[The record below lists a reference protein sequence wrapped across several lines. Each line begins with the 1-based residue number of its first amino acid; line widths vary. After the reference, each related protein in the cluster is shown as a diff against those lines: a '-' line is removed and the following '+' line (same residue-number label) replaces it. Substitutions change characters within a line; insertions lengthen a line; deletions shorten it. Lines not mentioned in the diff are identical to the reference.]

1 MKKKILMMLAL
12 LCAIVQGTR
21 AQNFDVWDGH
31 TTTRPSQTANGG
43 YCINS
48 AAELA
53 YIRDHWDEETG
64 WHGTNKD
71 YHWCDTKYTLTTNI
85 DMGNTSW
92 VPMGEFKDAIF
103 YGEGHTI
110 RINIDGATDN
120 YQGLFAKIGSDATV
134 QNLRI
139 IGNVKCSDSRLV
151 GGIAGQNDGTIKN
164 CWVSADVSSDWKESS
179 SSYTAKVGGIA
190 GENNGTIEYC
200 CMTGNVTNND
210 ADVGGIVGYNS
221 GSGKINHVTF
231 YGTRSSTHS
240 QDNEYVGDQ
249 DGTLTNQH
257 GSDLQNN
264 GTLASYIASIA
275 DYYVNMYKNAVQY
288 PFSVS
293 CRNVG
298 AGTIVANPEKTRAT
312 QTVTLTWTQDMT
324 LEEIS
329 VKTVDGNSISVS
341 GNNTDGY
348 SFSMPARDVNVTA
361 VFNTTNWDD
370 EQKGT
375 EDDPFIIDKTN
386 EWNEFVTHVNNG
398 NSYSGKYIKLTADI
412 DVTTMAGVVSGN
424 QQQKP
429 FSGIFDGGGHTITAT
444 ISDIVDNQG
453 TALFKYINGATI
465 KNLTVAGSV
474 NGGLHAAA
482 IVGFSK
488 GTGNSIENCKA
499 TATVN
504 GASHIGGILGHGLDS
519 HIDITKCIFSGKLIG
534 GSVEKGAIYGWGDT
548 GGVATVNN
556 CLYAMQDGQD
566 ETKLDVAQTHGGT
579 VTVTDTYK
587 STTAGSYGWI
597 VDTSEPWFIGLYAPI
612 AGIDG
617 NTYYLRIG
625 SKNDNGNYS
634 TYADMTVKS
643 RIIVKGQITLTLG
656 EGTTLNAKKGIE
668 VSYDNIAYLTINGP
682 GALNIDDCEMYDA
695 GIGAVKVGT
704 LTINGGS
711 ITVKG
716 GDYAAGI
723 GCSYESYENGS
734 SGGHIII
741 NGGVVTA
748 YGGSYSSAIGGSYE
762 YNSAGNIEIYGGQVK
777 AFGNGAFGI
786 GPGRAESSGTLK
798 LGWTNPDDFVYI
810 NSTTY
815 TNRIASVTFVE
826 GKQFYLEHTATIAT
840 ATNLYDYKLIPY
852 TGTLPSLAGS
862 GTENNPYLISS
873 TDDWLL
879 FGELINRDTDY
890 SGKFVKLAKDISV
903 TTWVG
908 AREDR
913 PFSGTFDGGRHT
925 LTVNISQTKRGDG
938 VNQQGVAPFHFIKNA
953 TIKNLTVDGD
963 ITSDTYHT
971 SGLVGFASG
980 TNLIEGCTVKAKL
993 HVGQDYVGG
1002 IVGYGLTSTTTIKG
1016 CVFAGTIEGTILNI
1030 PGSTSRYN
1038 VGGIWGWNDSGSTPI
1053 LINCLEYGTYNSVY
1067 SMHPIGLQGNA
1078 GTITNCYYLTPKKG
1092 NPDNACTVSG
1102 AAKAIALDTA
1112 PDNLGDL
1119 VQDYGIVKAYA
1130 NGLLYNGKYYV
1141 PFALSG
1147 SGTEVDPFIVSSTDD
1162 WNEFADYVNNGISL
1176 SGKFVKL
1183 TADINI
1189 STMAGAS
1196 DANSFQGTFD
1206 GDGHT
1211 LTFTKGTS
1219 AEPFAEDYCAPFRHV
1234 KNATIKNLHVAGT
1247 IYTSAKKAAGFVG
1260 ESHGALTL
1268 TGCISS
1274 VNINSSIKGDGTHGG
1289 LVSTLSGSGNDI
1301 TIEGCVFDGSF
1312 ATTNGTIN
1320 CGGFIGWPVYNT
1332 PTIKN
1337 SLMIPASVGAG
1348 MLANT
1353 FTRVYSTNEPTIDNC
1368 YYVATTNLR
1377 TDQGT
1382 AAVATATAPANLGN
1396 LVQNYGIV
1404 KAYANGILFDGKY
1417 YVAPASISLA
1427 NAADNSTTISN
1438 ANGYVANVT
1447 LAARTLYKDGAWNTI
1462 CLPFDVTIADSPLAG
1477 AVARPL
1483 TSASIS
1489 GSTLTLTFGDAVTTL
1504 KAGTPYIIKWIAD
1517 ANYVDD
1523 DEHNI
1528 VSPVF
1533 SGVTIDKTD
1542 RSYDTETASPAV
1554 TTDARVRFLGT
1565 YSSTTFTA
1573 ADNSILLLGG
1583 ENKLYYPAAGAG
1595 IGAQRAYFKIGED
1608 GAAAPRLTGFSIDF
1622 GDDEAT
1628 GIISTTNY
1636 TNDTNSDAWF
1646 TLDGRK
1652 LSGKPTAK
1660 GLYIVNGKKVIV
1672 K

>member
-1 MKKKILMMLAL
+1 MRQKKLFLILAL
-12 LCAIVQGTR
+12 LCALVQGTR

-31 TTTRPSQTANGG
+31 TTTRPSEMAYHGG
-43 YCINS
+43 WCINS

-53 YIRDHWDEETG
+53 YIREHWDEETG
-64 WHGTNKD
+64 WEGTDKV
-71 YHWCDTKYTLTTNI
+71 YHWCDTKYSLTTNI

-103 YGEGHTI
+103 CGEGHTI

-120 YQGLFAKIGSDATV
+120 YQGLFTKIGSDAMV
-134 QNLRI
+134 QDLHI

-164 CWVSADVSSDWKESS
+164 CWVSADVSSDWNESAS
-179 SSYTAKVGGIA
+179 AFKAKVGGIA

-210 ADVGGIVGYNS
+210 AYVGGIVGYNS

-264 GTLASYIASIA
+264 GTLASYITSIA
-275 DYYVNMYKNAVQY
+275 DYYGDMYKNAVQY
-288 PFSVS
+288 PFSVL

-312 QTVTLTWTQDMT
+312 QTVTLTWAQGMT

-375 EDDPFIIDKTN
+375 EDAPYIIDKTN

-424 QQQKP
+424 QQVKP

-519 HIDITKCIFSGKLIG
+519 HIDITKCIFSGMLNG

-548 GGVATVNN
+548 DGVATVNN

-566 ETKLDVAQTHGGT
+566 ETNLDVAQTHGGT

-597 VDTSEPWFIGLYAPI
+597 VDTDEPLFFGLYAPI

-625 SKNDNGNYS
+625 SKIDNVNYS

-643 RIIVKGQITLTLG
+643 RIIVKGPITLTLG

-668 VSYDNIAYLTINGP
+668 VSYDKSAYLTINGP
-682 GALNIDDCEMYDA
+682 GALNIDDCNTYDA
-695 GIGAVKVGT
+695 GIGAEKVGT
-704 LTINGGS
+704 LIINGGS

-716 GDYAAGI
+716 GSYAAGI
-723 GCSYESYENGS
+723 GCSYDNRGS
-734 SGGHIII
+734 SGGHIMI

-748 YGGSYSSAIGGSYE
+748 YGGSYSSGIGGSYK

-777 AFGNGAFGI
+777 AFGDGAFGI
-786 GPGRAESSGTLK
+786 GSGSAESSGTLK

-810 NSTTY
+810 KSGNSD
-815 TNRIASVTFVE
+815 RKIASVTFIE

-840 ATNLYDYKLIPY
+840 TTNLYDYKLIPY

-890 SGKFVKLAKDISV
+890 SGKFVKLAENISV

-908 AREDR
+908 TREDH
-913 PFSGTFDGGRHT
+913 PFSGTFDGGGHT
-925 LTVNISQTKRGDG
+925 LTVNIFQAQSGTG
-938 VNQQGVAPFHFIKNA
+938 VNQQGVAPFHFIENA

-1002 IVGYGLTSTTTIKG
+1002 IIGHGLTSTTTIKG
-1016 CVFAGTIEGTILNI
+1016 CVFAGTIEGCVFAGTIEGVILI
-1030 PGSTSRYN
+1030 TPGGNSREN
-1038 VGGIWGWNDSGSTPI
+1038 VGGIWGWSDSGSTPI
-1053 LINCLEYGTYNSVY
+1053 LINCLEYGTYDNVY

-1078 GTITNCYYLTPKKG
+1078 GTITNCYYLNPQVGTPT
-1092 NPDNACTVSG
+1092 NACTVSG
-1102 AAKAIALDTA
+1102 AKRAYAFTTA
-1112 PDNLGDL
+1112 PANLGEL
-1119 VQDYGIVKAYA
+1119 EQDYGTIKVYPH
-1130 NGLLYNGKYYV
+1130 GILYNGKYYM
-1141 PFALSG
+1141 A
-1147 SGTEVDPFIVSSTDD
+1147 
-1162 WNEFADYVNNGISL
+1162 
-1176 SGKFVKL
+1176 FV
-1183 TADINI
+1183 T
-1189 STMAGAS
+1189 
-1196 DANSFQGTFD
+1196 
-1206 GDGHT
+1206 
-1211 LTFTKGTS
+1211 
-1219 AEPFAEDYCAPFRHV
+1219 
-1234 KNATIKNLHVAGT
+1234 
-1247 IYTSAKKAAGFVG
+1247 
-1260 ESHGALTL
+1260 
-1268 TGCISS
+1268 
-1274 VNINSSIKGDGTHGG
+1274 
-1289 LVSTLSGSGNDI
+1289 
-1301 TIEGCVFDGSF
+1301 
-1312 ATTNGTIN
+1312 
-1320 CGGFIGWPVYNT
+1320 
-1332 PTIKN
+1332 
-1337 SLMIPASVGAG
+1337 
-1348 MLANT
+1348 
-1353 FTRVYSTNEPTIDNC
+1353 
-1368 YYVATTNLR
+1368 
-1377 TDQGT
+1377 
-1382 AAVATATAPANLGN
+1382 
-1396 LVQNYGIV
+1396 
-1404 KAYANGILFDGKY
+1404 
-1417 YVAPASISLA
+1417 ISLA
-1427 NAADNSTTISN
+1427 DNSDNSTAISN
-1438 ANGYVANVT
+1438 ADGYLADVT
-1447 LAARTLYKDGAWNTI
+1447 LQGRTLYKDGAWNTI
-1462 CLPFDVTIADSPLAG
+1462 CLPFSVDDFTGTPLEG
-1477 AVARPL
+1477 ATVKTL
-1483 TSASIS
+1483 ESTSFS
-1489 GSTLTLTFGDAVTTL
+1489 GGTLTMNFSDDNVTSIE
-1504 KAGTPYIIKWIAD
+1504 AGKPYIVKWAKPD
-1517 ANYVDD
+1517 GYTVDCGYD
-1523 DEHNI
+1523 ISE
-1528 VSPVF
+1528 PVF
-1533 SGVTIDKTD
+1533 NGVLISNATANVSTD
-1542 RSYDTETASPAV
+1542 YV
-1554 TTDARVRFLGT
+1554 VFVGT
-1565 YSSTTFTA
+1565 YSPVSIYTA
-1573 ADNSILLLGG
+1573 
-1583 ENKLYYPAAGAG
+1583 ENTNLYLGAG
-1595 IGAQRAYFKIGED
+1595 NTLCYPTETDFKVNACRGYFRLKSLTAGEPTNSQQAGVRAFK
-1608 GAAAPRLTGFSIDF
+1608 LNF
-1622 GDDEAT
+1622 GDDDNAT
-1628 GIISTTNY
+1628 GILTTNF
-1636 TNDTNSDAWF
+1636 TNPTNSGNEWYS
-1646 TLDGRK
+1646 LDGRK
-1652 LSGKPTAK
+1652 LSGKPMQR
-1660 GLYIVNGKKVIV
+1660 GIYINNGKRVVI

>member
-1 MKKKILMMLAL
+1 M
-12 LCAIVQGTR
+12 
-21 AQNFDVWDGH
+21 
-31 TTTRPSQTANGG
+31 
-43 YCINS
+43 
-48 AAELA
+48 
-53 YIRDHWDEETG
+53 
-64 WHGTNKD
+64 
-71 YHWCDTKYTLTTNI
+71 
-85 DMGNTSW
+85 
-92 VPMGEFKDAIF
+92 
-103 YGEGHTI
+103 
-110 RINIDGATDN
+110 
-120 YQGLFAKIGSDATV
+120 
-134 QNLRI
+134 
-139 IGNVKCSDSRLV
+139 
-151 GGIAGQNDGTIKN
+151 
-164 CWVSADVSSDWKESS
+164 
-179 SSYTAKVGGIA
+179 
-190 GENNGTIEYC
+190 
-200 CMTGNVTNND
+200 
-210 ADVGGIVGYNS
+210 
-221 GSGKINHVTF
+221 
-231 YGTRSSTHS
+231 
-240 QDNEYVGDQ
+240 GDQ

-264 GTLASYIASIA
+264 GTLASYIASIT
-275 DYYVNMYKNAVQY
+275 DYYYGDMYKNAVQY

-312 QTVTLTWTQDMT
+312 QTVTLTWAQDMT

-361 VFNTTNWDD
+361 VFNTTDWDD

-424 QQQKP
+424 QQQEP
-429 FSGIFDGGGHTITAT
+429 FSGIFDGGGHTITVT

-474 NGGLHAAA
+474 TGGLHAAA

-556 CLYAMQDGQD
+556 CLYAMQYGQD
-566 ETKLDVAQTHGGT
+566 ETNLDVAQTHGGT

-682 GALNIDDCEMYDA
+682 GALNIDDCERYDA

-716 GDYAAGI
+716 GSYAAGI
-723 GCSYESYENGS
+723 GCSYENGS
-734 SGGHIII
+734 SGGRIII

-810 NSTTY
+810 NSNTY
-815 TNRIASVTFVE
+815 TNRIASITFVE
-826 GKQFYLEHTATIAT
+826 GKQFYLEHTATFAT

-908 AREDR
+908 TREDR

-925 LTVNISQTKRGDG
+925 LTVNISQTQRGDG

-1002 IVGYGLTSTTTIKG
+1002 IVGHGLTSTTTIKG

-1030 PGSTSRYN
+1030 PGGTSRYN

-1053 LINCLEYGTYNSVY
+1053 LINCLEYGTYNNVF
-1067 SMHPIGLQGNA
+1067 SMHPIGLQGDA
-1078 GTITNCYYLTPKKG
+1078 GTITNCYYLKPQDG
-1092 NPDNACTVSG
+1092 NPTNACTVSG
-1102 AAKAIALDTA
+1102 AK
-1112 PDNLGDL
+1112 
-1119 VQDYGIVKAYA
+1119 QAYA
-1130 NGLLYNGKYYV
+1130 
-1141 PFALSG
+1141 
-1147 SGTEVDPFIVSSTDD
+1147 
-1162 WNEFADYVNNGISL
+1162 
-1176 SGKFVKL
+1176 
-1183 TADINI
+1183 
-1189 STMAGAS
+1189 
-1196 DANSFQGTFD
+1196 
-1206 GDGHT
+1206 
-1211 LTFTKGTS
+1211 FT
-1219 AEPFAEDYCAPFRHV
+1219 
-1234 KNATIKNLHVAGT
+1234 
-1247 IYTSAKKAAGFVG
+1247 
-1260 ESHGALTL
+1260 
-1268 TGCISS
+1268 
-1274 VNINSSIKGDGTHGG
+1274 
-1289 LVSTLSGSGNDI
+1289 
-1301 TIEGCVFDGSF
+1301 
-1312 ATTNGTIN
+1312 
-1320 CGGFIGWPVYNT
+1320 
-1332 PTIKN
+1332 
-1337 SLMIPASVGAG
+1337 
-1348 MLANT
+1348 
-1353 FTRVYSTNEPTIDNC
+1353 
-1368 YYVATTNLR
+1368 
-1377 TDQGT
+1377 
-1382 AAVATATAPANLGN
+1382 TAPANLGS
-1396 LVQNYGIV
+1396 LVHDYGMM
-1404 KAYANGILFDGKY
+1404 KAYENGILYDGKY
-1417 YVAPASISLA
+1417 YVAPEAITLA
-1427 NAADNSTTISN
+1427 DTGTNDVEGID
-1438 ANGYVANVT
+1438 GYFTNVT
-1447 LAARTLYKDGAWNTI
+1447 LQDRTLYKDGSWNTI
-1462 CLPFDVTIADSPLAG
+1462 CLPFDLELSGSPLDG
-1477 AVARPL
+1477 ATARPL
-1483 TSASIS
+1483 ESASIS
-1489 GSTLTLTFGDAVTTL
+1489 GTTLNLQFGDAVNILT
-1504 KAGTPYIIKWIAD
+1504 AGTPYIIKWESGTNLTETD
-1517 ANYVDD
+1517 L
-1523 DEHNI
+1523 
-1528 VSPVF
+1528 VF
-1533 SGVTIDKTD
+1533 NGVNIDKTD
-1542 RSYDTETASPAV
+1542 RSFDNEADG
-1554 TTDARVRFLGT
+1554 DARVRFLGT
-1565 YSSTTFTA
+1565 YASQSFDA
-1573 ADNSILLLGG
+1573 ENKSILFMGSD
-1583 ENKLYYPAAGAG
+1583 NKLYYPQSGASL
-1595 IGAQRAYFKIGED
+1595 GACRAYFQIGD
-1608 GAAAPRLTGFSIDF
+1608 GSAAPQLTTFSIHFD
-1622 GDDEAT
+1622 GDGEAT
-1628 GIISTTNY
+1628 GIIEVNGVNEVSGV
-1636 TNDTNSDAWF
+1636 NDDSWY
-1646 TLDGRK
+1646 TLDGRR
-1652 LSGKPTAK
+1652 LQGQPSRAGV
-1660 GLYIVNGKKVIV
+1660 YINNGVKRVI

>member
-1 MKKKILMMLAL
+1 MKKKVLLILAL
-12 LCAIVQGTR
+12 LCTIVQGTW

-31 TTTRPSQTANGG
+31 TTTKPSQRANGG

-53 YIRDHWDEETG
+53 YIREHWDEETG

-71 YHWCDTKYTLTTNI
+71 YHWCDIHYTLTTNI

-92 VPMGEFKDAIF
+92 VPLGTFKDATF
-103 YGEGHTI
+103 YGEGYTI

-120 YQGLFAKIGSDATV
+120 YQGLFAKIGSGATV
-134 QNLRI
+134 RNLHI

-151 GGIAGQNDGTIKN
+151 GGIAGQNDGTIRN
-164 CWVSADVSSDWKESS
+164 CWVSADVSSDWNESAS
-179 SSYTAKVGGIA
+179 AYTAKVGGIA

-221 GSGKINHVTF
+221 SSGNINHVTF

-264 GTLASYIASIA
+264 DILASYIASIS
-275 DYYVNMYKNAVQY
+275 DYYEDMYKNAVQY

-312 QTVTLTWTQDMT
+312 QTVTLTWAQNMT
-324 LEEIS
+324 LEQFS
-329 VKTVDGNSISVS
+329 VKTVDGNSISMS

-361 VFNTTNWDD
+361 IFNTTDWDD

-375 EDDPFIIDKTN
+375 ATDPYIIDKTN

-398 NSYSGKYIKLTADI
+398 KSYSGKYIKLTADI

-519 HIDITKCIFSGKLIG
+519 HIDITKCIFSGKLNG

-548 GGVATVNN
+548 DGVATVNN
-556 CLYAMQDGQD
+556 CLYAMQYGQD
-566 ETKLDVAQTHGGT
+566 ETNLDVAQTHGGT

-597 VDTSEPWFIGLYAPI
+597 VDTYEPLFGLYAPI

-625 SKNDNGNYS
+625 SKSDNGNYS

-643 RIIVKGQITLTLG
+643 RIIVKGPITLTLG

-668 VSYDNIAYLTINGP
+668 VSYDNNAYLTINGP
-682 GALNIDDCEMYDA
+682 GALNIDDCKDYDA
-695 GIGAVKVGT
+695 GIGAVTVGT
-704 LTINGGS
+704 LIINGGS

-716 GDYAAGI
+716 GSYAAGI
-723 GCSYESYENGS
+723 GCSYESSS

-748 YGGSYSSAIGGSYE
+748 YGGSFSAGIGGSGSYE
-762 YNSAGNIEIYGGQVK
+762 CNSAGNIEICGGQVK

-786 GPGRAESSGTLK
+786 GPGRADPSGTLK

-810 NSTTY
+810 KSANTNSM
-815 TNRIASVTFVE
+815 ASVTFVE

-890 SGKFVKLAKDISV
+890 SGEFVKLAEDISV

-908 AREDR
+908 TREGR

-925 LTVNISQTKRGDG
+925 LTVNISQTERGTG

-971 SGLVGFASG
+971 SGLVGFANG

-1002 IVGYGLTSTTTIKG
+1002 IVGHGLNSATTIRG
-1016 CVFAGTIEGTILNI
+1016 CVFAGTIEAVIIQTPGILL
-1030 PGSTSRYN
+1030 RYN
-1038 VGGIWGWNDSGSTPI
+1038 VGGIWGWNDSGTPT
-1053 LINCLEYGTYNSVY
+1053 LENCLEAGTYNNYVY
-1067 SMHPIGLQGNA
+1067 SMHPIGLQGDA

-1102 AAKAIALDTA
+1102 AK
-1112 PDNLGDL
+1112 
-1119 VQDYGIVKAYA
+1119 QAY
-1130 NGLLYNGKYYV
+1130 V
-1141 PFALSG
+1141 
-1147 SGTEVDPFIVSSTDD
+1147 
-1162 WNEFADYVNNGISL
+1162 
-1176 SGKFVKL
+1176 
-1183 TADINI
+1183 
-1189 STMAGAS
+1189 
-1196 DANSFQGTFD
+1196 
-1206 GDGHT
+1206 
-1211 LTFTKGTS
+1211 FT
-1219 AEPFAEDYCAPFRHV
+1219 
-1234 KNATIKNLHVAGT
+1234 
-1247 IYTSAKKAAGFVG
+1247 
-1260 ESHGALTL
+1260 
-1268 TGCISS
+1268 
-1274 VNINSSIKGDGTHGG
+1274 
-1289 LVSTLSGSGNDI
+1289 
-1301 TIEGCVFDGSF
+1301 
-1312 ATTNGTIN
+1312 
-1320 CGGFIGWPVYNT
+1320 
-1332 PTIKN
+1332 
-1337 SLMIPASVGAG
+1337 
-1348 MLANT
+1348 
-1353 FTRVYSTNEPTIDNC
+1353 
-1368 YYVATTNLR
+1368 
-1377 TDQGT
+1377 
-1382 AAVATATAPANLGN
+1382 TAPANLGE
-1396 LVQNYGIV
+1396 LVKDYGTIKV
-1404 KAYANGILFDGKY
+1404 YQNGILYNGKCY
-1417 YVAPASISLA
+1417 MAFVTISLA
-1427 NAADNSTTISN
+1427 DNSDNSTTINN
-1438 ANGYVANVT
+1438 ANGYFADVT
-1447 LAARTLYKDGAWNTI
+1447 LSGRTLYKDGAWNTI

-1477 AVARPL
+1477 ATARPL

-1504 KAGTPYIIKWIAD
+1504 KAGTPYIIKWD
-1517 ANYVDD
+1517 SGD
-1523 DEHNI
+1523 NI

-1542 RSYDTETASPAV
+1542 RSYDNGISG
-1554 TTDARVRFLGT
+1554 DNRVRFLGT
-1565 YSSTTFTA
+1565 YKSTTFTA

-1583 ENKLYYPAAGAG
+1583 ENKLYYPAASAG
-1595 IGAQRAYFKIGED
+1595 IGAQRAYFKIGD
-1608 GAAAPRLTGFSIDF
+1608 GAQLARSLTSFSIDF
-1622 GDDEAT
+1622 GEGDNAT
-1628 GIISTTNY
+1628 GIKLIDNLTIY
-1636 TNDTNSDAWF
+1636 DLPFDADGWYS
-1646 TLDGRK
+1646 LDGRK
-1652 LSGKPTAK
+1652 LVGQPTQN
-1660 GLYIVNGKKVIV
+1660 GIYINNGKKVVI

>member
-1 MKKKILMMLAL
+1 MRQKFFLLIAL
-12 LCAIVQGTR
+12 VCTAAQGAW
-21 AQNFDVWDGH
+21 AQDFDVWDGH
-31 TTTRPSQTANGG
+31 TTTRPTQIAGHGG
-43 YCINS
+43 YYINS

-53 YIRDHWDEETG
+53 YIRDHWEEKTG
-64 WHGTNKD
+64 WSSWDTGKE
-71 YHWCDTKYTLTTNI
+71 YRWCDTKYSLTTNI

-92 VPMGEFKDAIF
+92 VPLGKFEDATF
-103 YGEGHTI
+103 YGERYTI

-120 YQGLFAKIGSDATV
+120 YQGLFAEIGSGATV

-139 IGNVKCSDSRLV
+139 IGNVKCSRSRLV

-164 CWVSADVSSDWKESS
+164 CWVSADVSSDWNESA

-264 GTLASYIASIA
+264 GTLDSYIASIT
-275 DYYVNMYKNAVQY
+275 DYNLDMYRYAVQN

-312 QTVTLTWTQDMT
+312 KTVTLTWAQDMT

-361 VFNTTNWDD
+361 VFNTTDWDD

-386 EWNEFVTHVNNG
+386 EWNEFVNHVNNG

-429 FSGIFDGGGHTITAT
+429 FSGIFDGGGHTITVT

-474 NGGLHAAA
+474 TGGLHAAA

-519 HIDITKCIFSGKLIG
+519 RIDITKCIFSGKLNG

-548 GGVATVNN
+548 DGVATVNN
-556 CLYAMQDGQD
+556 CLYTMQDGQD
-566 ETKLDVAQTHGGT
+566 ETNLDVAQTHGGT

-625 SKNDNGNYS
+625 SKSDNGNYS

-643 RIIVKGQITLTLG
+643 RIIVKGPITLTLG

-668 VSYDNIAYLTINGP
+668 LSYDKIAYLTINGP
-682 GALNIDDCEMYDA
+682 GALNIDDCKNYDA
-695 GIGAVKVGT
+695 GIGAGNVGT

-716 GDYAAGI
+716 GSYAAGI
-723 GCSYESYENGS
+723 GCSYGSSSSGGHIIINGGSITVKGGSYAAGIGCSYGSSS

-748 YGGSYSSAIGGSYE
+748 NGGSFSSGIGGSYE
-762 YNSAGNIEIYGGQVK
+762 CNSAGNIEIYGGQVK

-786 GPGRAESSGTLK
+786 GPGRPGSSGTLK

-810 NSTTY
+810 KSANTNSM
-815 TNRIASVTFVE
+815 ASVTFVE

-890 SGKFVKLAKDISV
+890 SGEFVKLAENISV

-908 AREDR
+908 TREDR

-925 LTVNISQTKRGDG
+925 LTVNISQRQRGDG
-938 VNQQGVAPFHFIKNA
+938 VNLQGVAPFHFIKNA

-1002 IVGYGLTSTTTIKG
+1002 IVGHGLTSTTTIKG
-1016 CVFAGTIEGTILNI
+1016 CVFAGTIEGTVIEA
-1030 PGSTSRYN
+1030 PGTYLRYN
-1038 VGGIWGWNDSGSTPI
+1038 VGGIWGWSDSGTPT
-1053 LINCLEYGTYNSVY
+1053 LENCLEAGTYNNVY

-1078 GTITNCYYLTPKKG
+1078 GTITNCYYLKPQDG
-1092 NPDNACTVSG
+1092 NPTNACTVSG
-1102 AAKAIALDTA
+1102 AK
-1112 PDNLGDL
+1112 
-1119 VQDYGIVKAYA
+1119 QAYA
-1130 NGLLYNGKYYV
+1130 
-1141 PFALSG
+1141 
-1147 SGTEVDPFIVSSTDD
+1147 
-1162 WNEFADYVNNGISL
+1162 
-1176 SGKFVKL
+1176 
-1183 TADINI
+1183 
-1189 STMAGAS
+1189 
-1196 DANSFQGTFD
+1196 
-1206 GDGHT
+1206 
-1211 LTFTKGTS
+1211 FT
-1219 AEPFAEDYCAPFRHV
+1219 
-1234 KNATIKNLHVAGT
+1234 
-1247 IYTSAKKAAGFVG
+1247 
-1260 ESHGALTL
+1260 
-1268 TGCISS
+1268 
-1274 VNINSSIKGDGTHGG
+1274 
-1289 LVSTLSGSGNDI
+1289 
-1301 TIEGCVFDGSF
+1301 
-1312 ATTNGTIN
+1312 
-1320 CGGFIGWPVYNT
+1320 
-1332 PTIKN
+1332 
-1337 SLMIPASVGAG
+1337 
-1348 MLANT
+1348 
-1353 FTRVYSTNEPTIDNC
+1353 
-1368 YYVATTNLR
+1368 
-1377 TDQGT
+1377 
-1382 AAVATATAPANLGN
+1382 TAPANLGS
-1396 LVQNYGIV
+1396 LVHDYGMM
-1404 KAYANGILFDGKY
+1404 KAYENGILYDGKY
-1417 YVAPASISLA
+1417 YVAPEAITLA
-1427 NAADNSTTISN
+1427 DTGTNDVEGID
-1438 ANGYVANVT
+1438 GYFTNVT
-1447 LAARTLYKDGAWNTI
+1447 LQDRTLYKDGSWNTI
-1462 CLPFDVTIADSPLAG
+1462 CLPFDLELSGSPLDG
-1477 AVARPL
+1477 ATARPL
-1483 TSASIS
+1483 ESASIS
-1489 GSTLTLTFGDAVTTL
+1489 GTTLNLQFGDAVNILT
-1504 KAGTPYIIKWIAD
+1504 AGTPYIIKWESGTNLTETD
-1517 ANYVDD
+1517 L
-1523 DEHNI
+1523 
-1528 VSPVF
+1528 VF
-1533 SGVTIDKTD
+1533 NGVNIDKTD
-1542 RSYDTETASPAV
+1542 RSFDNEADG
-1554 TTDARVRFLGT
+1554 DARVRFLGT
-1565 YSSTTFTA
+1565 YASQSFDA
-1573 ADNSILLLGG
+1573 ENKSILFMGSD
-1583 ENKLYYPAAGAG
+1583 NKLYYPQSGASL
-1595 IGAQRAYFKIGED
+1595 GACRAYFQIGD
-1608 GAAAPRLTGFSIDF
+1608 GSAAPQLTTFSIHFD
-1622 GDDEAT
+1622 GDGEAT
-1628 GIISTTNY
+1628 GIIEVNGV
-1636 TNDTNSDAWF
+1636 NDDSWY
-1646 TLDGRK
+1646 TLDGRR
-1652 LSGKPTAK
+1652 LQGQPSRAGV
-1660 GLYIVNGKKVIV
+1660 YINNGVKRVI

>member
-1 MKKKILMMLAL
+1 MIAL
-12 LCAIVQGTR
+12 LCAVAQGAR
-21 AQNFDVWDGH
+21 AQNYDVWDGH
-31 TTTRPSQTANGG
+31 TTTEPSQFSSHGG
-43 YCINS
+43 YKINS

-53 YIRDHWDEETG
+53 YIRDHWDEEILWWKSTG
-64 WHGTNKD
+64 EQ
-71 YHWCDTKYTLTTNI
+71 YHWYDINYTLTTNI

-92 VPMGEFKDAIF
+92 VPLGKFKDATF

-110 RINIDGATDN
+110 RINIDGATGN
-120 YQGLFAKIGSDATV
+120 YQGLFAEIGSDATV
-134 QNLRI
+134 RDLHI

-164 CWVSADVSSDWKESS
+164 CWVSADVSSDWNVSAS
-179 SSYTAKVGGIA
+179 AYTAKVGGIA

-221 GSGKINHVTF
+221 SSGKINHVTF

-264 GTLASYIASIA
+264 GTLASYIASIT
-275 DYYVNMYKNAVQY
+275 DYYVDMYNNAVQY

-312 QTVTLTWTQDMT
+312 QTVTLTWAQGMT

-329 VKTVDGNSISVS
+329 VKTVDGNSISMS

-348 SFSMPARDVNVTA
+348 SFSMPAQDVNVNA
-361 VFNTTNWDD
+361 VFNTTDWDD

-375 EDDPFIIDKTN
+375 ETDPYIIDKTN
-386 EWNEFVTHVNNG
+386 EWNDFVTHVNNG

-412 DVTTMAGVVSGN
+412 GVTTMAGVVSGN
-424 QQQKP
+424 QQEKP

-444 ISDIVDNQG
+444 ISDIVENQG

-474 NGGLHAAA
+474 TGGLHAAA

-519 HIDITKCIFSGKLIG
+519 QIDITKCIFSGKLIG
-534 GSVEKGAIYGWGDT
+534 GSVKKGAIYGWGDT
-548 GGVATVNN
+548 GVATVNN

-566 ETKLDVAQTHGGT
+566 ETNLDVAQTYGGT

-597 VDTSEPWFIGLYAPI
+597 VDTDEPLVVGLYTPI

-625 SKNDNGNYS
+625 SKSDNGNYS

-643 RIIVKGQITLTLG
+643 RIIVKGPITLTLG
-656 EGTTLNAKKGIE
+656 EGTTLNAKKGME
-668 VSYDNIAYLTINGP
+668 VSYDNNAYLTINGP
-682 GALNIDDCEMYDA
+682 GALNIDDCETYDA

-704 LTINGGS
+704 LIINGGS

-716 GDYAAGI
+716 GEYAAGI
-723 GCSYESYENGS
+723 GCSYENGS

-748 YGGSYSSAIGGSYE
+748 YGGSFSSAIGGSYE
-762 YNSAGNIEIYGGQVK
+762 RNSAGNIEIYGGQVK
-777 AFGNGAFGI
+777 AFGYNDVFGI
-786 GPGRAESSGTLK
+786 GPGCAESSGTLK

-810 NSTTY
+810 NSGYTY

-826 GKQFYLEHTATIAT
+826 GKQFYLEHTATFAT

-890 SGKFVKLAKDISV
+890 SGEFVKLAKDISV

-908 AREDR
+908 TREDR

-925 LTVNISQTKRGDG
+925 LTVNISQTRRGTG

-993 HVGQDYVGG
+993 HVGQNYVGG
-1002 IVGYGLTSTTTIKG
+1002 IVGHGLTSTTTIKG
-1016 CVFAGTIEGTILNI
+1016 CVFAGTVEGIILKAEGTN
-1030 PGSTSRYN
+1030 RRDN

-1053 LINCLEYGTYNSVY
+1053 LINCLEYGTYNIVF
-1067 SMHPIGLQGNA
+1067 SMHPIGLQGDA
-1078 GTITNCYYLTPKKG
+1078 GTITNCYYLKPQVG

-1102 AAKAIALDTA
+1102 AK
-1112 PDNLGDL
+1112 
-1119 VQDYGIVKAYA
+1119 QAY
-1130 NGLLYNGKYYV
+1130 
-1141 PFALSG
+1141 
-1147 SGTEVDPFIVSSTDD
+1147 
-1162 WNEFADYVNNGISL
+1162 
-1176 SGKFVKL
+1176 
-1183 TADINI
+1183 
-1189 STMAGAS
+1189 
-1196 DANSFQGTFD
+1196 
-1206 GDGHT
+1206 
-1211 LTFTKGTS
+1211 TFT
-1219 AEPFAEDYCAPFRHV
+1219 
-1234 KNATIKNLHVAGT
+1234 
-1247 IYTSAKKAAGFVG
+1247 
-1260 ESHGALTL
+1260 
-1268 TGCISS
+1268 
-1274 VNINSSIKGDGTHGG
+1274 
-1289 LVSTLSGSGNDI
+1289 
-1301 TIEGCVFDGSF
+1301 
-1312 ATTNGTIN
+1312 
-1320 CGGFIGWPVYNT
+1320 
-1332 PTIKN
+1332 
-1337 SLMIPASVGAG
+1337 
-1348 MLANT
+1348 
-1353 FTRVYSTNEPTIDNC
+1353 
-1368 YYVATTNLR
+1368 
-1377 TDQGT
+1377 
-1382 AAVATATAPANLGN
+1382 TAPANLGE
-1396 LVQNYGIV
+1396 LEQDYGTIKV
-1404 KAYANGILFDGKY
+1404 YQNGILFDGTY
-1417 YVAPASISLA
+1417 YVAPATITLA
-1427 NAADNSTTISN
+1427 DNSDNSTTIS
-1438 ANGYVANVT
+1438 AADGYVANVT
-1447 LAARTLYKDGAWNTI
+1447 LANRTLYKDGAWNTI
-1462 CLPFDVTIADSPLAG
+1462 CLPFDVTIAGSPLAG
-1477 AVARPL
+1477 AEARAL
-1483 TSASIS
+1483 TSGSID
-1489 GSTLTLTFGDAVTTL
+1489 GTTLNLTFGNAVTEL
-1504 KAGTPYIIKWIAD
+1504 VAGTPYIIKWESGD
-1517 ANYVDD
+1517 NL
-1523 DEHNI
+1523 

-1533 SGVTIDKTD
+1533 SGVTIDAD
-1542 RSYDTETASPAV
+1542 ADGSYDTETASPAV
-1554 TTDARVRFLGT
+1554 TTDERVRFLGT
-1565 YSSTTFTA
+1565 YKSTAFDA
-1573 ADNSILLLGG
+1573 EDKSILLMGG
-1583 ENKLYYPAAGAG
+1583 ANTLYYPTAGAG
-1595 IGAQRAYFKIGED
+1595 IGAQRAYFKIGSD
-1608 GAAAPRLTGFSIDF
+1608 GALLARRLTAFNIDF

-1628 GIISTTNY
+1628 GIISTTND
-1636 TNDTNSDAWF
+1636 TNDTNSDAWYS
-1646 TLDGRK
+1646 LDGRR
-1652 LSGKPTAK
+1652 LSAKPSRAGVYINK
-1660 GLYIVNGKKVIV
+1660 GIKVVI

>member
-1 MKKKILMMLAL
+1 MLAL
-12 LCAIVQGTR
+12 LCAIVQGAW

-31 TTTRPSQTANGG
+31 TTTRPSQFDNHGG
-43 YCINS
+43 LCINS

-53 YIRDHWDEETG
+53 YIREHWDEESGMFTDD
-64 WHGTNKD
+64 KR
-71 YHWCDTKYTLTTNI
+71 YHWYDTNYTLKTNI

-92 VPMGEFKDAIF
+92 VPLGKFEDATF

-120 YQGLFAKIGSDATV
+120 YQGLFAQIGSDATV
-134 QNLRI
+134 WGLRI
-139 IGNVKCSDSRLV
+139 IGNVKCSNSRLV

-179 SSYTAKVGGIA
+179 SAYTAKVGGIA

-264 GTLASYIASIA
+264 GTLDSYIASIT
-275 DYYVNMYKNAVQY
+275 DDEGMYKYAVHY

-312 QTVTLTWTQDMT
+312 QTVTLTWAQDMT

-329 VKTVDGNSISVS
+329 VKTVDGNSISMS

-361 VFNTTNWDD
+361 VFNTTDWDD

-375 EDDPFIIDKTN
+375 EDDPYIIDKTN
-386 EWNEFVTHVNNG
+386 EWNDFVTHVNNG

-444 ISDIVDNQG
+444 ISDIDNQG

-534 GSVEKGAIYGWGDT
+534 GSVEKGAIYGWGDND
-548 GGVATVNN
+548 GVATVNN

-566 ETKLDVAQTHGGT
+566 ETKLDVAQTYGGT

-597 VDTSEPWFIGLYAPI
+597 VDTVEPLVIGLYAPI
-612 AGIDG
+612 VGIDG

-625 SKNDNGNYS
+625 SKSDNGNYVNYS

-643 RIIVKGQITLTLG
+643 RIIVKGPITLTLG

-668 VSYDNIAYLTINGP
+668 VSYDKSAYLTINGP
-682 GALNIDDCEMYDA
+682 GALNIDDCNTYDA
-695 GIGAVKVGT
+695 GIGAEKVGT
-704 LTINGGS
+704 LIINGGS

-716 GDYAAGI
+716 GEYAAGI
-723 GCSYESYENGS
+723 GCSYDRSS

-748 YGGSYSSAIGGSYE
+748 NGGSFSSGIGGSASSE
-762 YNSAGNIEIYGGQVK
+762 CNSAGNIEINGGQVK
-777 AFGNGAFGI
+777 AFGHGAFGI
-786 GPGRAESSGTLK
+786 GSGSAEDPSGTLK

-810 NSTTY
+810 KSVNSD
-815 TNRIASVTFVE
+815 RKIASVTFVE

-840 ATNLYDYKLIPY
+840 TTNLYDHKLIPY
-852 TGTLPSLAGS
+852 TGTLPSLAGE

-879 FGELINRDTDY
+879 FGEFINSDTDY
-890 SGKFVKLAKDISV
+890 SGKFVKLAEDISV

-908 AREDR
+908 TREDH

-925 LTVNISQTKRGDG
+925 LTVNISQTQRGDG

-1002 IVGYGLTSTTTIKG
+1002 IVGHGLTSTTTIKG
-1016 CVFAGTIEGTILNI
+1016 CVFAGTVEGIILST
-1030 PGSTSRYN
+1030 PGTNSRLN

-1053 LINCLEYGTYNSVY
+1053 LINCLEYGTYEHVF
-1067 SMHPIGLQGNA
+1067 SMHPIGLQGDA
-1078 GTITNCYYLTPKKG
+1078 GTITNCYYQEPKDG
-1092 NPDNACTVSG
+1092 NPTNACTVSG
-1102 AAKAIALDTA
+1102 AK
-1112 PDNLGDL
+1112 
-1119 VQDYGIVKAYA
+1119 QAY
-1130 NGLLYNGKYYV
+1130 V
-1141 PFALSG
+1141 
-1147 SGTEVDPFIVSSTDD
+1147 
-1162 WNEFADYVNNGISL
+1162 
-1176 SGKFVKL
+1176 
-1183 TADINI
+1183 
-1189 STMAGAS
+1189 
-1196 DANSFQGTFD
+1196 
-1206 GDGHT
+1206 
-1211 LTFTKGTS
+1211 FT
-1219 AEPFAEDYCAPFRHV
+1219 
-1234 KNATIKNLHVAGT
+1234 
-1247 IYTSAKKAAGFVG
+1247 
-1260 ESHGALTL
+1260 
-1268 TGCISS
+1268 
-1274 VNINSSIKGDGTHGG
+1274 
-1289 LVSTLSGSGNDI
+1289 
-1301 TIEGCVFDGSF
+1301 
-1312 ATTNGTIN
+1312 
-1320 CGGFIGWPVYNT
+1320 
-1332 PTIKN
+1332 
-1337 SLMIPASVGAG
+1337 
-1348 MLANT
+1348 
-1353 FTRVYSTNEPTIDNC
+1353 
-1368 YYVATTNLR
+1368 
-1377 TDQGT
+1377 
-1382 AAVATATAPANLGN
+1382 TAPANLGE
-1396 LVQNYGIV
+1396 LVQDYGMLQV
-1404 KAYANGILFDGKY
+1404 YDNGILYDGTY
-1417 YVAPASISLA
+1417 YVAPANVSLA
-1427 NAADNSTTISN
+1427 DNADNSTTISEN
-1438 ANGYVANVT
+1438 NGNFANVT
-1447 LAARTLYKDGAWNTI
+1447 LSGRTLYKDGAWNTL
-1462 CLPFDVTIADSPLAG
+1462 CLPFSVDNFTGTPLEDATVKTLASTGFSGGTLTMNFTDDVTSIEAG
-1477 AVARPL
+1477 
-1483 TSASIS
+1483 
-1489 GSTLTLTFGDAVTTL
+1489 
-1504 KAGTPYIIKWIAD
+1504 KPYIVKW
-1517 ANYVDD
+1517 ANGTD
-1523 DEHNI
+1523 I
-1528 VSPVF
+1528 VNPVF
-1533 SGVTIDKTD
+1533 NGVTISDAPANAETD
-1542 RSYDTETASPAV
+1542 YVDFV
-1554 TTDARVRFLGT
+1554 GT
-1565 YSSTTFTA
+1565 YSPVSISSEG
-1573 ADNSILLLGG
+1573 DNKKLFLSS
-1583 ENKLYYPAAGAG
+1583 NNALYYPNAAMT
-1595 IGAQRAYFKIGED
+1595 IGSQRAYFQLKQGLTAGEPSDSNQGSVRAFVLNFFDEQSGEAERGD
-1608 GAAAPRLTGFSIDF
+1608 GDN
-1622 GDDEAT
+1622 AT
-1628 GIISTTNY
+1628 EILTTNF
-1636 TNDTNSDAWF
+1636 TNSTNSDNAWYS
-1646 TLDGRK
+1646 LDGRK
-1652 LSGKPTAK
+1652 LSGKPTQR
-1660 GLYIVNGKKVIV
+1660 GIYINNDKRVVI

>member
-1 MKKKILMMLAL
+1 MRTKKLLLILAL
-12 LCAIVQGTR
+12 LCTLVQGTW

-31 TTTRPSQTANGG
+31 TTTRPSEMAYHGG
-43 YCINS
+43 WCINS

-53 YIRDHWDEETG
+53 YIREHWDEETG
-64 WHGTNKD
+64 WEGTDKV
-71 YHWCDTKYTLTTNI
+71 YHWCDTKYSLTTNI

-103 YGEGHTI
+103 CGEGHTI

-120 YQGLFAKIGSDATV
+120 YQGLFTKIGSDAMV
-134 QNLRI
+134 QDLHI
-139 IGNVKCSDSRLV
+139 IGNVKCSRSRLV

-164 CWVSADVSSDWKESS
+164 CWVSADVSSDWKESA

-264 GTLASYIASIA
+264 GTLASYITSIA
-275 DYYVNMYKNAVQY
+275 DYYGDMYKNAVQY

-312 QTVTLTWTQDMT
+312 QTVTLTWTQVMT

-348 SFSMPARDVNVTA
+348 SFSMPARDVNVIA

-375 EDDPFIIDKTN
+375 EDDPYIIDKTN

-424 QQQKP
+424 QQVKP

-482 IVGFSK
+482 IAGFSK

-519 HIDITKCIFSGKLIG
+519 HIDITKCIFSGKLNG

-548 GGVATVNN
+548 DGVATVNN

-566 ETKLDVAQTHGGT
+566 ETNLDVAQTHGGT

-587 STTAGSYGWI
+587 STSAGSYGWI
-597 VDTSEPWFIGLYAPI
+597 VDTDEPFLFGLYAPI
-612 AGIDG
+612 TGIDG

-625 SKNDNGNYS
+625 SKSDNVNYS

-643 RIIVKGQITLTLG
+643 RIIVKGPITLTLG
-656 EGTTLNAKKGIE
+656 QGTTLNAKKGIE
-668 VSYDNIAYLTINGP
+668 VSSDEFANLTINGP
-682 GALNIDDCEMYDA
+682 GALNIDDCEEYDA

-704 LTINGGS
+704 IVINGGS

-716 GDYAAGI
+716 GYFAAGI

-748 YGGSYSSAIGGSYE
+748 YGGDFSSGIGGSYK

-786 GPGRAESSGTLK
+786 GPGRADPSGTLK

-810 NSTTY
+810 KSANSDKK
-815 TNRIASVTFVE
+815 IASITFVE
-826 GKQFYLEHTATIAT
+826 GKQFYLEHTATFAT

-890 SGKFVKLAKDISV
+890 SGEFVKLAKDISV

-908 AREDR
+908 TREDR

-925 LTVNISQTKRGDG
+925 LTVNISQTESGAG

-1002 IVGYGLTSTTTIKG
+1002 IVGHGLTSTTTIKG
-1016 CVFAGTIEGTILNI
+1016 CVFAGTIEGCVFAGTIEGVILI
-1030 PGSTSRYN
+1030 TPGGNSREN

-1053 LINCLEYGTYNSVY
+1053 LINCLEYGTYNNVY

-1078 GTITNCYYLTPKKG
+1078 GAITNCYYLKPQDG
-1092 NPDNACTVSG
+1092 NPTNACTVSG
-1102 AAKAIALDTA
+1102 AKQAYAFTTA
-1112 PDNLGDL
+1112 PANLGEL
-1119 VQDYGIVKAYA
+1119 EQDYGTIKVYQ
-1130 NGLLYNGKYYV
+1130 NGILYNGKYYM
-1141 PFALSG
+1141 A
-1147 SGTEVDPFIVSSTDD
+1147 
-1162 WNEFADYVNNGISL
+1162 
-1176 SGKFVKL
+1176 FV
-1183 TADINI
+1183 T
-1189 STMAGAS
+1189 
-1196 DANSFQGTFD
+1196 
-1206 GDGHT
+1206 
-1211 LTFTKGTS
+1211 
-1219 AEPFAEDYCAPFRHV
+1219 
-1234 KNATIKNLHVAGT
+1234 
-1247 IYTSAKKAAGFVG
+1247 
-1260 ESHGALTL
+1260 
-1268 TGCISS
+1268 
-1274 VNINSSIKGDGTHGG
+1274 
-1289 LVSTLSGSGNDI
+1289 
-1301 TIEGCVFDGSF
+1301 
-1312 ATTNGTIN
+1312 
-1320 CGGFIGWPVYNT
+1320 
-1332 PTIKN
+1332 
-1337 SLMIPASVGAG
+1337 
-1348 MLANT
+1348 
-1353 FTRVYSTNEPTIDNC
+1353 
-1368 YYVATTNLR
+1368 
-1377 TDQGT
+1377 
-1382 AAVATATAPANLGN
+1382 
-1396 LVQNYGIV
+1396 
-1404 KAYANGILFDGKY
+1404 
-1417 YVAPASISLA
+1417 ISLA
-1427 NAADNSTTISN
+1427 DNSDNSTTISN
-1438 ANGYVANVT
+1438 ADGYLADVT
-1447 LAARTLYKDGAWNTI
+1447 LSGRTLYKDGAWNTL
-1462 CLPFDVTIADSPLAG
+1462 CLPFTVAVEGSPLAG
-1477 AVARPL
+1477 ATARPL
-1483 TSASIS
+1483 TEASIS
-1489 GSTLTLTFGDAVTTL
+1489 GTTLNLTFGDAVNTL
-1504 KAGTPYIIKWIAD
+1504 EAGTPYIIKWD
-1517 ANYVDD
+1517 GDGTS
-1523 DEHNI
+1523 NI
-1528 VSPVF
+1528 ENPVF
-1533 SGVTIDKTD
+1533 SGVTIEATKHD
-1542 RSYDTETASPAV
+1542 YDTNIESV
-1554 TTDARVRFLGT
+1554 TTDERVRFVGT
-1565 YSSTTFTA
+1565 YKSTAFDTE
-1573 ADNSILLLGG
+1573 DQSILLMGAA
-1583 ENKLYYPAAGAG
+1583 NTLYYPTTGAG
-1595 IGAQRAYFKIGED
+1595 IGAQRAYFKIGDE
-1608 GAAAPRLTGFSIDF
+1608 GALLARRLTSFSIDF

-1628 GIISTTNY
+1628 GILTTNY

-1646 TLDGRK
+1646 TLDGRR
-1652 LSGKPTAK
+1652 LSGKPTQR
-1660 GLYIVNGKKVIV
+1660 GIYVNNGKKVAI

>member
-1 MKKKILMMLAL
+1 MRTKKLLLILAL
-12 LCAIVQGTR
+12 LCTLVQGTW

-31 TTTRPSQTANGG
+31 TTTRPSEMAYHGG
-43 YCINS
+43 WCINS

-53 YIRDHWDEETG
+53 YIREHWDEETG
-64 WHGTNKD
+64 WEGTDKV
-71 YHWCDTKYTLTTNI
+71 YHWCDTKYSLTTNI

-103 YGEGHTI
+103 CGEGHTI

-120 YQGLFAKIGSDATV
+120 YQGLFTKIGSDAMV
-134 QNLRI
+134 QDLHI
-139 IGNVKCSDSRLV
+139 IGNVKCSRSRLV

-164 CWVSADVSSDWKESS
+164 CWVSADVSSDWKESA

-264 GTLASYIASIA
+264 GTLASYITSIA
-275 DYYVNMYKNAVQY
+275 DYYGDMYKNAVQY

-312 QTVTLTWTQDMT
+312 QTVTLTWTQVMT

-348 SFSMPARDVNVTA
+348 SFSMPARDVNVIA

-375 EDDPFIIDKTN
+375 EDDPYIIDKTN

-424 QQQKP
+424 QQVKP

-519 HIDITKCIFSGKLIG
+519 HIDITKCIFSGKLNG

-548 GGVATVNN
+548 DGVATVNN

-566 ETKLDVAQTHGGT
+566 ETNLDVAQTHGGT

-587 STTAGSYGWI
+587 STSAGSYGWI
-597 VDTSEPWFIGLYAPI
+597 VDTDEPWIIGLYAPI

-625 SKNDNGNYS
+625 SKSDNGNYS

-643 RIIVKGQITLTLG
+643 RIIVKGPITLTLG
-656 EGTTLNAKKGIE
+656 QGTTLNAKKGIE
-668 VSYDNIAYLTINGP
+668 VSSDEFANLTINGP
-682 GALNIDDCEMYDA
+682 GALNIDDCEEYDA

-704 LTINGGS
+704 IVINGGS

-716 GDYAAGI
+716 GSYAAGI

-748 YGGSYSSAIGGSYE
+748 YGGDFSSGIGGSYK

-786 GPGRAESSGTLK
+786 GPGRADPSGTLK

-810 NSTTY
+810 KSGNSDTK
-815 TNRIASVTFVE
+815 IASITFVE
-826 GKQFYLEHTATIAT
+826 GKQFYLEHTATFAT

-852 TGTLPSLAGS
+852 TGTLPSLAGE

-890 SGKFVKLAKDISV
+890 SGEFVKLAKDISV

-908 AREDR
+908 TREDR

-925 LTVNISQTKRGDG
+925 LTVNISQTESGAG

-1002 IVGYGLTSTTTIKG
+1002 IVGHGLTSTTTIKG
-1016 CVFAGTIEGTILNI
+1016 CVFAGTIEGCVFAGTIEGVILI
-1030 PGSTSRYN
+1030 TPGGNSREN

-1053 LINCLEYGTYNSVY
+1053 LINCLEYGTYDNVY

-1078 GTITNCYYLTPKKG
+1078 GAITNCYYLKPQDG
-1092 NPDNACTVSG
+1092 NPTNACTVSG
-1102 AAKAIALDTA
+1102 AKQAYAFTTA
-1112 PDNLGDL
+1112 PANLGEL
-1119 VQDYGIVKAYA
+1119 EQDYGTIKVYQ
-1130 NGLLYNGKYYV
+1130 NGILYNGKYYM
-1141 PFALSG
+1141 A
-1147 SGTEVDPFIVSSTDD
+1147 
-1162 WNEFADYVNNGISL
+1162 
-1176 SGKFVKL
+1176 FV
-1183 TADINI
+1183 T
-1189 STMAGAS
+1189 
-1196 DANSFQGTFD
+1196 
-1206 GDGHT
+1206 
-1211 LTFTKGTS
+1211 
-1219 AEPFAEDYCAPFRHV
+1219 
-1234 KNATIKNLHVAGT
+1234 
-1247 IYTSAKKAAGFVG
+1247 
-1260 ESHGALTL
+1260 
-1268 TGCISS
+1268 
-1274 VNINSSIKGDGTHGG
+1274 
-1289 LVSTLSGSGNDI
+1289 
-1301 TIEGCVFDGSF
+1301 
-1312 ATTNGTIN
+1312 
-1320 CGGFIGWPVYNT
+1320 
-1332 PTIKN
+1332 
-1337 SLMIPASVGAG
+1337 
-1348 MLANT
+1348 
-1353 FTRVYSTNEPTIDNC
+1353 
-1368 YYVATTNLR
+1368 
-1377 TDQGT
+1377 
-1382 AAVATATAPANLGN
+1382 
-1396 LVQNYGIV
+1396 
-1404 KAYANGILFDGKY
+1404 
-1417 YVAPASISLA
+1417 ISLA
-1427 NAADNSTTISN
+1427 DNSDNSTKISN
-1438 ANGYVANVT
+1438 ANGYVADVT
-1447 LAARTLYKDGAWNTI
+1447 LSGRTLYKDGAWNTI
-1462 CLPFDVTIADSPLAG
+1462 CLPFDVTLAGSPLDG
-1477 AVARPL
+1477 ATARAL
-1483 TSASIS
+1483 TSASIE
-1489 GSTLTLTFGDAVTTL
+1489 GTTLTLTFGDAVTTL
-1504 KAGTPYIIKWIAD
+1504 EAGTPYIIKWVSGD
-1517 ANYVDD
+1517 
-1523 DEHNI
+1523 NI

-1533 SGVTIDKTD
+1533 SGVTIDAD
-1542 RSYDTETASPAV
+1542 ADGNYDTETASPAV
-1554 TTDARVRFLGT
+1554 TTNERVRFLGT
-1565 YSSTTFTA
+1565 YKSTAFDA
-1573 ADNSILLLGG
+1573 EDKSILLMGG
-1583 ENKLYYPAAGAG
+1583 NNTLYYPKSGAG
-1595 IGAQRAYFKIGED
+1595 IGAQRAYFKIGDD
-1608 GAAAPRLTGFSIDF
+1608 GALLARRLTAFNIDF

-1628 GIISTTNY
+1628 GIISIENGKLKIE
-1636 TNDTNSDAWF
+1636 NDADAWYS
-1646 TLDGRK
+1646 LDGRK
-1652 LSGKPTAK
+1652 LDGKPTQR
-1660 GLYIVNGKKVIV
+1660 GIYINNGKKVAI

>member
-1 MKKKILMMLAL
+1 MIAL
-12 LCAIVQGTR
+12 LCAVAQGAR
-21 AQNFDVWDGH
+21 AQNYDVWDGH
-31 TTTRPSQTANGG
+31 TTTEPSQFSSHGG
-43 YCINS
+43 YKINS

-53 YIRDHWDEETG
+53 YIRDHWDEEILWWKSTG
-64 WHGTNKD
+64 EQ
-71 YHWCDTKYTLTTNI
+71 YHWYDINYTLTTNI

-92 VPMGEFKDAIF
+92 VPLGKFKDATF

-110 RINIDGATDN
+110 RINIDGATGN
-120 YQGLFAKIGSDATV
+120 YQGLFAEIGSDATV
-134 QNLRI
+134 RDLHI

-164 CWVSADVSSDWKESS
+164 CWVSADVSSDWNVSAS
-179 SSYTAKVGGIA
+179 AYTAKVGGIA

-221 GSGKINHVTF
+221 SSGKINHVTF

-264 GTLASYIASIA
+264 GTLASYIASIT
-275 DYYVNMYKNAVQY
+275 DYYVDMYNNAVQY

-312 QTVTLTWTQDMT
+312 QTVTLTWAQGMT

-329 VKTVDGNSISVS
+329 VKTVDGNSISMS

-348 SFSMPARDVNVTA
+348 SFSMPAQDVNVNA
-361 VFNTTNWDD
+361 VFNTTDWDD

-375 EDDPFIIDKTN
+375 ETDPYIIDKTN
-386 EWNEFVTHVNNG
+386 EWNDFVTHVNNG

-412 DVTTMAGVVSGN
+412 GVTTMAGVVSGN
-424 QQQKP
+424 QQEKP

-444 ISDIVDNQG
+444 ISDIVENQG

-474 NGGLHAAA
+474 TGGLHAAA

-519 HIDITKCIFSGKLIG
+519 QIDITKCIFSGKLIG
-534 GSVEKGAIYGWGDT
+534 GSVKKGAIYGWGDT
-548 GGVATVNN
+548 GVATVNN

-566 ETKLDVAQTHGGT
+566 ETNLDVAQTYGGT

-597 VDTSEPWFIGLYAPI
+597 VDTVEPLVIGLYAPI
-612 AGIDG
+612 VGIDG

-625 SKNDNGNYS
+625 SKSDNGNYS

-643 RIIVKGQITLTLG
+643 RIIVKGPITLTLG
-656 EGTTLNAKKGIE
+656 EGTTLNAKKGME
-668 VSYDNIAYLTINGP
+668 VSYDNNAYLTINGP
-682 GALNIDDCEMYDA
+682 GALNIDDCETYDA

-704 LTINGGS
+704 LIINGGS

-716 GDYAAGI
+716 GEYAAGI
-723 GCSYESYENGS
+723 GCSYENGS

-748 YGGSYSSAIGGSYE
+748 YGGSFSSAIGGSYE
-762 YNSAGNIEIYGGQVK
+762 RNSAGNIEIYGGQVK
-777 AFGNGAFGI
+777 AFGYNDVFGI
-786 GPGRAESSGTLK
+786 GPGCAESSGTLK

-810 NSTTY
+810 NSGYTY

-826 GKQFYLEHTATIAT
+826 GKQFYLEHTATFAT

-890 SGKFVKLAKDISV
+890 SGEFVKLAKDISV

-908 AREDR
+908 TREDR

-925 LTVNISQTKRGDG
+925 LTVNISQTRRGTG

-993 HVGQDYVGG
+993 HVGQNYVGG
-1002 IVGYGLTSTTTIKG
+1002 IVGHGLTSTTTIKG
-1016 CVFAGTIEGTILNI
+1016 CVFAGTVEGIILKAEGTN
-1030 PGSTSRYN
+1030 RRDN

-1053 LINCLEYGTYNSVY
+1053 LINCLEYGTYNIVF
-1067 SMHPIGLQGNA
+1067 SMHPIGLQGDA
-1078 GTITNCYYLTPKKG
+1078 GTITNCYYLKPQVG

-1102 AAKAIALDTA
+1102 AK
-1112 PDNLGDL
+1112 
-1119 VQDYGIVKAYA
+1119 QAY
-1130 NGLLYNGKYYV
+1130 
-1141 PFALSG
+1141 
-1147 SGTEVDPFIVSSTDD
+1147 
-1162 WNEFADYVNNGISL
+1162 
-1176 SGKFVKL
+1176 
-1183 TADINI
+1183 
-1189 STMAGAS
+1189 
-1196 DANSFQGTFD
+1196 
-1206 GDGHT
+1206 
-1211 LTFTKGTS
+1211 TFT
-1219 AEPFAEDYCAPFRHV
+1219 
-1234 KNATIKNLHVAGT
+1234 
-1247 IYTSAKKAAGFVG
+1247 
-1260 ESHGALTL
+1260 
-1268 TGCISS
+1268 
-1274 VNINSSIKGDGTHGG
+1274 
-1289 LVSTLSGSGNDI
+1289 
-1301 TIEGCVFDGSF
+1301 
-1312 ATTNGTIN
+1312 
-1320 CGGFIGWPVYNT
+1320 
-1332 PTIKN
+1332 
-1337 SLMIPASVGAG
+1337 
-1348 MLANT
+1348 
-1353 FTRVYSTNEPTIDNC
+1353 
-1368 YYVATTNLR
+1368 
-1377 TDQGT
+1377 
-1382 AAVATATAPANLGN
+1382 TAPANLGE
-1396 LVQNYGIV
+1396 LEQDYGTIKV
-1404 KAYANGILFDGKY
+1404 YQNGILFDGTY
-1417 YVAPASISLA
+1417 YVAPATITLA
-1427 NAADNSTTISN
+1427 DNSDNSTTIS
-1438 ANGYVANVT
+1438 AADGYVANVT
-1447 LAARTLYKDGAWNTI
+1447 LANRTLYKDGAWNTI
-1462 CLPFDVTIADSPLAG
+1462 CLPFDVTIAGSPLAG
-1477 AVARPL
+1477 AEARAL
-1483 TSASIS
+1483 TSGSID
-1489 GSTLTLTFGDAVTTL
+1489 GTTLNLTFGNAVTEL
-1504 KAGTPYIIKWIAD
+1504 VAGTPYIIKWESGD
-1517 ANYVDD
+1517 NL
-1523 DEHNI
+1523 

-1533 SGVTIDKTD
+1533 SGVTIDAD
-1542 RSYDTETASPAV
+1542 ADGSYDTETASPAV
-1554 TTDARVRFLGT
+1554 TTDERVRFLGT
-1565 YSSTTFTA
+1565 YKSTAFDA
-1573 ADNSILLLGG
+1573 EDKSILLMGG
-1583 ENKLYYPAAGAG
+1583 ANTLYYPTAGAG
-1595 IGAQRAYFKIGED
+1595 IGAQRAYFKIGSD
-1608 GAAAPRLTGFSIDF
+1608 GALLARRLTAFNIDF

-1628 GIISTTNY
+1628 GIISTTND
-1636 TNDTNSDAWF
+1636 TNDTNSDAWYS
-1646 TLDGRK
+1646 LDGRR
-1652 LSGKPTAK
+1652 LSAKPSRAGVYINK
-1660 GLYIVNGKKVIV
+1660 GIKVVI

>member
-1 MKKKILMMLAL
+1 MRTKQLFLTLAL
-12 LCAIVQGTR
+12 LAFGPTAW

-31 TTTRPSQTANGG
+31 TTTRPSQYGKHGG
-43 YCINS
+43 YSINS

-53 YIRDHWDEETG
+53 YIRDHWNEETG
-64 WHGTNKD
+64 WKNMDTGKI
-71 YHWCDTKYTLTTNI
+71 YHWYDTSYSLTTNI

-92 VPMGEFKDAIF
+92 VPLGTFEDVTF

-134 QNLRI
+134 RDLHI

-164 CWVSADVSSDWKESS
+164 CWVSADVSSDWNESAS
-179 SSYTAKVGGIA
+179 AYKAKVGGIA

-210 ADVGGIVGYNS
+210 AYVGGIVGYNS

-264 GTLASYIASIA
+264 GTLASYIASIT
-275 DYYVNMYKNAVQY
+275 DDEGMYKYAVRY

-312 QTVTLTWTQDMT
+312 QTVTLTWAQDMT

-329 VKTVDGNSISVS
+329 VKTVDGNSISMS

-348 SFSMPARDVNVTA
+348 SFSMPARDVNVIA
-361 VFNTTNWDD
+361 VFNTTDWDD

-375 EDDPFIIDKTN
+375 EDNPYIIDKTN
-386 EWNEFVTHVNNG
+386 EWNDFVTHVNNG

-424 QQQKP
+424 QQVKP

-534 GSVEKGAIYGWGDT
+534 GSVKKGAIYGWGDND
-548 GGVATVNN
+548 GVATVNN

-566 ETKLDVAQTHGGT
+566 ETNLDVAQTHGGT

-597 VDTSEPWFIGLYAPI
+597 VDTVEPLVIGLYAPI
-612 AGIDG
+612 VGIDG

-625 SKNDNGNYS
+625 SKSDNGNYVNYS

-643 RIIVKGQITLTLG
+643 RIIVKGPITLTLG

-668 VSYDNIAYLTINGP
+668 VSYDKSAYLTINGP
-682 GALNIDDCEMYDA
+682 GALNIDDCNTDDA
-695 GIGAVKVGT
+695 GIGAEKVGT
-704 LTINGGS
+704 LIINGGS

-723 GCSYESYENGS
+723 GCSYDRNS

-748 YGGSYSSAIGGSYE
+748 NGGSFSSGIGGSASSE
-762 YNSAGNIEIYGGQVK
+762 CNSAGNIEINGGQVK
-777 AFGNGAFGI
+777 AFGHGAFGI
-786 GPGRAESSGTLK
+786 GSGSAEDPSGTLK

-810 NSTTY
+810 KSVNS
-815 TNRIASVTFVE
+815 NSIIASVTFVE
-826 GKQFYLEHTATIAT
+826 GKQFYLEHTATFAT

-862 GTENNPYLISS
+862 GTENDPYLISS

-890 SGKFVKLAKDISV
+890 SGEFVKLAEDISV

-908 AREDR
+908 TREDR

-925 LTVNISQTKRGDG
+925 LTVNISQRQGGTG
-938 VNQQGVAPFHFIKNA
+938 VNLQGVAPFHFIKNA

-963 ITSDTYHT
+963 ITSNKRHT

-1002 IVGYGLTSTTTIKG
+1002 IVGHGLTSTTTIKG
-1016 CVFAGTIEGTILNI
+1016 CVFAGTVEGIILST
-1030 PGSTSRYN
+1030 PGTNSRLN

-1053 LINCLEYGTYNSVY
+1053 LINCLEYGTYEHVF
-1067 SMHPIGLQGNA
+1067 SMHPIGLQGDA
-1078 GTITNCYYLTPKKG
+1078 GTITNCYYLKPKYG

-1102 AAKAIALDTA
+1102 AKQAYVFTTA
-1112 PDNLGDL
+1112 PANLGEL
-1119 VQDYGIVKAYA
+1119 VKDYGTIKVYQ
-1130 NGLLYNGKYYV
+1130 NGILYNGKYY
-1141 PFALSG
+1141 
-1147 SGTEVDPFIVSSTDD
+1147 
-1162 WNEFADYVNNGISL
+1162 
-1176 SGKFVKL
+1176 
-1183 TADINI
+1183 
-1189 STMAGAS
+1189 M
-1196 DANSFQGTFD
+1196 
-1206 GDGHT
+1206 
-1211 LTFTKGTS
+1211 
-1219 AEPFAEDYCAPFRHV
+1219 
-1234 KNATIKNLHVAGT
+1234 
-1247 IYTSAKKAAGFVG
+1247 
-1260 ESHGALTL
+1260 
-1268 TGCISS
+1268 
-1274 VNINSSIKGDGTHGG
+1274 
-1289 LVSTLSGSGNDI
+1289 
-1301 TIEGCVFDGSF
+1301 
-1312 ATTNGTIN
+1312 
-1320 CGGFIGWPVYNT
+1320 
-1332 PTIKN
+1332 
-1337 SLMIPASVGAG
+1337 
-1348 MLANT
+1348 
-1353 FTRVYSTNEPTIDNC
+1353 
-1368 YYVATTNLR
+1368 
-1377 TDQGT
+1377 
-1382 AAVATATAPANLGN
+1382 
-1396 LVQNYGIV
+1396 
-1404 KAYANGILFDGKY
+1404 
-1417 YVAPASISLA
+1417 APASISLA
-1427 NAADNSTTISN
+1427 DNVDNSTTISN
-1438 ANGYVANVT
+1438 NGGYFADVT
-1447 LAARTLYKDGAWNTI
+1447 LASRTLYKDGAWNTL
-1462 CLPFDVTIADSPLAG
+1462 CLPFNVDNFTGTPLQGATVKTLASTGFTGGTLTMNFSDDVTSIEAG
-1477 AVARPL
+1477 
-1483 TSASIS
+1483 
-1489 GSTLTLTFGDAVTTL
+1489 
-1504 KAGTPYIIKWIAD
+1504 KPYIVKWANGTNIVNPVFNGVIISD
-1517 ANYVDD
+1517 ATANAETDYVDF
-1523 DEHNI
+1523 
-1528 VSPVF
+1528 V
-1533 SGVTIDKTD
+1533 
-1542 RSYDTETASPAV
+1542 
-1554 TTDARVRFLGT
+1554 GT
-1565 YSSTTFTA
+1565 YGPVSIYTA
-1573 ADNSILLLGG
+1573 GKTNLYLGAG
-1583 ENKLYYPAAGAG
+1583 NKLYYPTEPNFQVNAFRGYFQLKQGLTVGKAANGV
-1595 IGAQRAYFKIGED
+1595 RAFV
-1608 GAAAPRLTGFSIDF
+1608 LNF
-1622 GDDEAT
+1622 GDDDETT
-1628 GIISTTNY
+1628 GIISIDNGQLII
-1636 TNDTNSDAWF
+1636 DNSMDAWYS
-1646 TLDGRK
+1646 LDGRR
-1652 LSGKPTAK
+1652 LNGKPTQR
-1660 GLYIVNGKKVIV
+1660 GIYVNNGRKVVI

>member
-1 MKKKILMMLAL
+1 MRKLFLFLAL
-12 LCAIVQGTR
+12 LCAVAQGTW

-31 TTTRPSQTANGG
+31 TTTRPSQYDKHGG

-64 WHGTNKD
+64 WHSTDK
-71 YHWCDTKYTLTTNI
+71 YYRWRDTYYTLTTNI

-92 VPMGEFKDAIF
+92 VPLGTFEDVTF

-120 YQGLFAKIGSDATV
+120 YQGLFAKIGSGATV
-134 QNLRI
+134 RDLHI
-139 IGNVKCSDSRLV
+139 IGNVKCSRSRLV

-164 CWVSADVSSDWKESS
+164 CWVSADVSSDWNESAS
-179 SSYTAKVGGIA
+179 AYRAKVGGIV

-221 GSGKINHVTF
+221 GSGNINHVTF

-257 GSDLQNN
+257 GSDLQSN
-264 GTLASYIASIA
+264 GTLASYIASIT
-275 DYYVNMYKNAVQY
+275 DDEGMYKYAVQY

-312 QTVTLTWTQDMT
+312 QTVTLTWAQGMT

-329 VKTVDGNSISVS
+329 VKTVDGNSISMS

-361 VFNTTNWDD
+361 VFNTTDWDD

-375 EDDPFIIDKTN
+375 EDNPYIIDKIN
-386 EWNEFVTHVNNG
+386 EWNDFVTHVNNG

-424 QQQKP
+424 QQVKP

-444 ISDIVDNQG
+444 ISDIVENQG

-519 HIDITKCIFSGKLIG
+519 HINITKCIFSGKLNG
-534 GSVEKGAIYGWGDT
+534 GSVAKGAIYGWGDND
-548 GGVATVNN
+548 GVATVNN

-566 ETKLDVAQTHGGT
+566 ETKLDVAQTYGGT

-597 VDTSEPWFIGLYAPI
+597 VDTVEPLVIGLYAPI

-625 SKNDNGNYS
+625 SKSDNGNYI

-643 RIIVKGQITLTLG
+643 RIIVKGPITLTLG

-668 VSYDNIAYLTINGP
+668 VSYDKSAYLTINGP
-682 GALNIDDCEMYDA
+682 GALNIDDCETYDA

-704 LTINGGS
+704 LIINGGS

-723 GCSYESYENGS
+723 GCSYENGS

-748 YGGSYSSAIGGSYE
+748 YGGDFSSAIGGSYE
-762 YNSAGNIEIYGGQVK
+762 RNSAGNIEIYGGQVK
-777 AFGNGAFGI
+777 AFGYNDVFGI
-786 GPGRAESSGTLK
+786 GPGCAESSGTLK

-810 NSTTY
+810 NSGYTY

-890 SGKFVKLAKDISV
+890 SGEFVKLAKDISV

-908 AREDR
+908 TREDR

-925 LTVNISQTKRGDG
+925 LTVNISQRQRGTG

-963 ITSDTYHT
+963 ITSNTCHT

-1002 IVGYGLTSTTTIKG
+1002 IVGHGLTSTTTIKG
-1016 CVFAGTIEGTILNI
+1016 CVFAGTVEGIILST
-1030 PGSTSRYN
+1030 PGTNSRLN

-1053 LINCLEYGTYNSVY
+1053 LINCLEYGTYNHVF

-1078 GTITNCYYLTPKKG
+1078 GTITNCYYVTPQKG
-1092 NPDNACTVSG
+1092 APQNACTVSG
-1102 AAKAIALDTA
+1102 AK
-1112 PDNLGDL
+1112 
-1119 VQDYGIVKAYA
+1119 QAY
-1130 NGLLYNGKYYV
+1130 V
-1141 PFALSG
+1141 
-1147 SGTEVDPFIVSSTDD
+1147 
-1162 WNEFADYVNNGISL
+1162 
-1176 SGKFVKL
+1176 
-1183 TADINI
+1183 
-1189 STMAGAS
+1189 
-1196 DANSFQGTFD
+1196 
-1206 GDGHT
+1206 
-1211 LTFTKGTS
+1211 FT
-1219 AEPFAEDYCAPFRHV
+1219 
-1234 KNATIKNLHVAGT
+1234 
-1247 IYTSAKKAAGFVG
+1247 
-1260 ESHGALTL
+1260 
-1268 TGCISS
+1268 
-1274 VNINSSIKGDGTHGG
+1274 
-1289 LVSTLSGSGNDI
+1289 
-1301 TIEGCVFDGSF
+1301 
-1312 ATTNGTIN
+1312 
-1320 CGGFIGWPVYNT
+1320 
-1332 PTIKN
+1332 
-1337 SLMIPASVGAG
+1337 
-1348 MLANT
+1348 
-1353 FTRVYSTNEPTIDNC
+1353 
-1368 YYVATTNLR
+1368 
-1377 TDQGT
+1377 
-1382 AAVATATAPANLGN
+1382 TAPANLGE
-1396 LVQNYGIV
+1396 LVKDYGTIKV
-1404 KAYANGILFDGKY
+1404 YQNGIFYNGTY
-1417 YVAPASISLA
+1417 YMAPASISLA
-1427 NAADNSTTISN
+1427 NNADNSTTIN
-1438 ANGYVANVT
+1438 DANGYFADVT
-1447 LAARTLYKDGAWNTI
+1447 LSGRTLYKDGAWNTI
-1462 CLPFDVTIADSPLAG
+1462 CLPFDVDNFTGTPLEG
-1477 AVARPL
+1477 ATVKTLASTSFSGGTLTMNFSDDL
-1483 TSASIS
+1483 TSIE
-1489 GSTLTLTFGDAVTTL
+1489 
-1504 KAGTPYIIKWIAD
+1504 AGKPYIVKWANGTDIA
-1517 ANYVDD
+1517 N
-1523 DEHNI
+1523 
-1528 VSPVF
+1528 PVF
-1533 SGVTIDKTD
+1533 NGIIISNVTANAETD
-1542 RSYDTETASPAV
+1542 YADFV
-1554 TTDARVRFLGT
+1554 GT
-1565 YSSTTFTA
+1565 YSPVGIYTDEKTNLYLG
-1573 ADNSILLLGG
+1573 AD
-1583 ENKLYYPAAGAG
+1583 NKLYYPTASDFTVNAFRG
-1595 IGAQRAYFKIGED
+1595 YFQLKLGDNEVK
-1608 GAAAPRLTGFSIDF
+1608 AFKLYF

-1628 GIISTTNY
+1628 GIISVHDSGFMV
-1636 TNDTNSDAWF
+1636 NDSDAWY

-1652 LSGKPTAK
+1652 LDGKPTQR
-1660 GLYIVNGKKVIV
+1660 GIYINNGKKTII

>member
-1 MKKKILMMLAL
+1 MRTKKLLLILAL
-12 LCAIVQGTR
+12 LCAIVQGAW

-31 TTTRPSQTANGG
+31 TTTRPSQTAYHGG
-43 YCINS
+43 WYINS

-53 YIRDHWDEETG
+53 YIREHWDEETG
-64 WHGTNKD
+64 WEGTDKV
-71 YHWCDTKYTLTTNI
+71 YHWCDTKYSLTTNI

-103 YGEGHTI
+103 CGEGHTI

-120 YQGLFAKIGSDATV
+120 YQGLFTKIGSDAMV
-134 QNLRI
+134 QDLHI
-139 IGNVKCSDSRLV
+139 IGNVKCSRSRLV

-164 CWVSADVSSDWKESS
+164 CWVSADVSSDWKESA

-312 QTVTLTWTQDMT
+312 QTVTLTWTQNMT

-375 EDDPFIIDKTN
+375 EDDPYIIDKTN

-488 GTGNSIENCKA
+488 GTGNRIENCKA

-519 HIDITKCIFSGKLIG
+519 HIDITKCIFSGKLNG

-566 ETKLDVAQTHGGT
+566 ETNLDVAQTHGGT

-597 VDTSEPWFIGLYAPI
+597 VDTDEPWIIGLYAPI

-625 SKNDNGNYS
+625 SKSDNVYS

-643 RIIVKGQITLTLG
+643 RIIVKGPITLTLG

-668 VSYDNIAYLTINGP
+668 VSYDKSAFLTINGP
-682 GALNIDDCEMYDA
+682 GALNIDDCNTYDA
-695 GIGAVKVGT
+695 GIGAEKVGT
-704 LTINGGS
+704 LIINGGS

-716 GDYAAGI
+716 GEYAAGI
-723 GCSYESYENGS
+723 GCSYDRSS

-748 YGGSYSSAIGGSYE
+748 NGGSFSSGIGGSASSE
-762 YNSAGNIEIYGGQVK
+762 CNSAGNIEINGGQVK
-777 AFGNGAFGI
+777 AFGHGAFGI
-786 GPGRAESSGTLK
+786 GSGSAEDPSGTLK

-810 NSTTY
+810 KSANSDKK
-815 TNRIASVTFVE
+815 IASITFVE
-826 GKQFYLEHTATIAT
+826 GKQFYLEHTATFAT
-840 ATNLYDYKLIPY
+840 TTNLYDYKLIPY

-890 SGKFVKLAKDISV
+890 SGEFVKLAKDISV

-908 AREDR
+908 TREDR

-925 LTVNISQTKRGDG
+925 LTVNISQTESGAG

-1002 IVGYGLTSTTTIKG
+1002 IVGHGLTSTTTIKG
-1016 CVFAGTIEGTILNI
+1016 CVFAGTIEGCVFAGTIEGVILI
-1030 PGSTSRYN
+1030 TPGGNSREN
-1038 VGGIWGWNDSGSTPI
+1038 VGGIWGWSDSGSTPI
-1053 LINCLEYGTYNSVY
+1053 LINCLEYGTYDNVY
-1067 SMHPIGLQGNA
+1067 SMHPIGLQGDA
-1078 GTITNCYYLTPKKG
+1078 GTITNCYYLKPQDG
-1092 NPDNACTVSG
+1092 NPTNACTVSG
-1102 AAKAIALDTA
+1102 AKQAYAFTTA
-1112 PDNLGDL
+1112 PANLGEL
-1119 VQDYGIVKAYA
+1119 EQDYGTIKVYQ
-1130 NGLLYNGKYYV
+1130 NGILYNGKYYM
-1141 PFALSG
+1141 A
-1147 SGTEVDPFIVSSTDD
+1147 
-1162 WNEFADYVNNGISL
+1162 
-1176 SGKFVKL
+1176 FV
-1183 TADINI
+1183 T
-1189 STMAGAS
+1189 
-1196 DANSFQGTFD
+1196 
-1206 GDGHT
+1206 
-1211 LTFTKGTS
+1211 
-1219 AEPFAEDYCAPFRHV
+1219 
-1234 KNATIKNLHVAGT
+1234 
-1247 IYTSAKKAAGFVG
+1247 
-1260 ESHGALTL
+1260 
-1268 TGCISS
+1268 
-1274 VNINSSIKGDGTHGG
+1274 
-1289 LVSTLSGSGNDI
+1289 
-1301 TIEGCVFDGSF
+1301 
-1312 ATTNGTIN
+1312 
-1320 CGGFIGWPVYNT
+1320 
-1332 PTIKN
+1332 
-1337 SLMIPASVGAG
+1337 
-1348 MLANT
+1348 
-1353 FTRVYSTNEPTIDNC
+1353 
-1368 YYVATTNLR
+1368 
-1377 TDQGT
+1377 
-1382 AAVATATAPANLGN
+1382 
-1396 LVQNYGIV
+1396 
-1404 KAYANGILFDGKY
+1404 
-1417 YVAPASISLA
+1417 ISLA
-1427 NAADNSTTISN
+1427 DNSDNSTTISN
-1438 ANGYVANVT
+1438 ADGYLADVT
-1447 LAARTLYKDGAWNTI
+1447 LSGRTLYKDGAWNTL
-1462 CLPFDVTIADSPLAG
+1462 CLPFNVNNFTGTPLEG
-1477 AVARPL
+1477 ATVKTLASTNFSGGTLTMNFSDDL
-1483 TSASIS
+1483 TSIET
-1489 GSTLTLTFGDAVTTL
+1489 G
-1504 KAGTPYIIKWIAD
+1504 KPYIVKWA
-1517 ANYVDD
+1517 
-1523 DEHNI
+1523 EGTNI
-1528 VSPVF
+1528 ENPVF
-1533 SGVTIDKTD
+1533 NGVLISNVTANAETD
-1542 RSYDTETASPAV
+1542 YADFV
-1554 TTDARVRFLGT
+1554 GT
-1565 YSSTTFTA
+1565 YSPVSIYTA
-1573 ADNSILLLGG
+1573 EKTNLYLGADNT
-1583 ENKLYYPAAGAG
+1583 LYYPTETNFKVNAC
-1595 IGAQRAYFKIGED
+1595 RAYFKLNGLTAGEITS
-1608 GAAAPRLTGFSIDF
+1608 GAIEPNF
-1622 GDDEAT
+1622 GEDEAT
-1628 GIISTTNY
+1628 GIISIENGKLKIE
-1636 TNDTNSDAWF
+1636 NDADAWYS
-1646 TLDGRK
+1646 LDGRR
-1652 LSGKPTAK
+1652 LSAKPTQR
-1660 GLYIVNGKKVIV
+1660 GIYINNGKKTIV

>member
-1 MKKKILMMLAL
+1 MRQKIFLLFAL
-12 LCAIVQGTR
+12 LCALVQGAW

-31 TTTRPSQTANGG
+31 TTTRPSQYGNHGG

-64 WHGTNKD
+64 WHSTDK
-71 YHWCDTKYTLTTNI
+71 YYRWRDTYYTLTTNI

-92 VPMGEFKDAIF
+92 VPLGTFEDVTF

-134 QNLRI
+134 RDLHI

-164 CWVSADVSSDWKESS
+164 CWVSADVSSDWNESAS
-179 SSYTAKVGGIA
+179 AYKAKVGGIA

-210 ADVGGIVGYNS
+210 AYVGGIVGYNS

-240 QDNEYVGDQ
+240 QYNEYVGDQ

-264 GTLASYIASIA
+264 GTLATYIASIT
-275 DYYVNMYKNAVQY
+275 DDEGMYKYAVQY

-312 QTVTLTWTQDMT
+312 QTVTLTWAQGMT

-329 VKTVDGNSISVS
+329 VKTVDGNSISMS

-361 VFNTTNWDD
+361 VFNTTDWDD

-375 EDDPFIIDKTN
+375 EDNPYIIDKTN
-386 EWNEFVTHVNNG
+386 EWNDFVTHVNNG

-444 ISDIVDNQG
+444 ISDIDNQG

-504 GASHIGGILGHGLDS
+504 GTSHIGGILGHGLDS

-534 GSVEKGAIYGWGDT
+534 GSVEKGAIYGWGDND
-548 GGVATVNN
+548 GVATVNN

-566 ETKLDVAQTHGGT
+566 ETNLDVAQTHGGT

-597 VDTSEPWFIGLYAPI
+597 VDTVEPLVIGLYAPI

-625 SKNDNGNYS
+625 SKSDNGNYVNYS

-643 RIIVKGQITLTLG
+643 RIIVKGPIKLTLG

-668 VSYDNIAYLTINGP
+668 VSYDKSAYLTINGP
-682 GALNIDDCEMYDA
+682 GALNIDDCNTYDA
-695 GIGAVKVGT
+695 GIGAEKVGT
-704 LTINGGS
+704 LIINGGS

-716 GDYAAGI
+716 GEYAAGI
-723 GCSYESYENGS
+723 GCSYDRSS

-748 YGGSYSSAIGGSYE
+748 NGGSFSSGIGGSASSE
-762 YNSAGNIEIYGGQVK
+762 CNSAGNIEINGGQVK
-777 AFGNGAFGI
+777 AFGHGAFGI
-786 GPGRAESSGTLK
+786 GSGSAEDPSGTLK

-810 NSTTY
+810 KSVNS
-815 TNRIASVTFVE
+815 NSIIASVTFVE

-840 ATNLYDYKLIPY
+840 TTNLYDYKLIPY
-852 TGTLPSLAGS
+852 TGTLPSLAGE

-890 SGKFVKLAKDISV
+890 SGEFVKLAKDISV

-908 AREDR
+908 TREDR

-925 LTVNISQTKRGDG
+925 LTINISQTQRGEG
-938 VNQQGVAPFHFIKNA
+938 ANQQGVAPFHFIKNA

-980 TNLIEGCTVKAKL
+980 TNLIEGCIVKAKL
-993 HVGQDYVGG
+993 HVGQNYVGG
-1002 IVGYGLTSTTTIKG
+1002 IVGHGLTSTTTIKG
-1016 CVFAGTIEGTILNI
+1016 CVFAGTVEGIILKA
-1030 PGSTSRYN
+1030 PGTNSRDN

-1053 LINCLEYGTYNSVY
+1053 LINCLEYGTYNHVF
-1067 SMHPIGLQGNA
+1067 SMHPIGLQGDA
-1078 GTITNCYYLTPKKG
+1078 GTITNCYYLKPKDG
-1092 NPDNACTVSG
+1092 NPTNACTVSG
-1102 AAKAIALDTA
+1102 AKQAYAFTTA
-1112 PDNLGDL
+1112 PANLGEL
-1119 VQDYGIVKAYA
+1119 EQDYGTIKIYQ
-1130 NGLLYNGKYYV
+1130 NGILYNGKYYM
-1141 PFALSG
+1141 A
-1147 SGTEVDPFIVSSTDD
+1147 
-1162 WNEFADYVNNGISL
+1162 
-1176 SGKFVKL
+1176 FV
-1183 TADINI
+1183 T
-1189 STMAGAS
+1189 
-1196 DANSFQGTFD
+1196 
-1206 GDGHT
+1206 
-1211 LTFTKGTS
+1211 
-1219 AEPFAEDYCAPFRHV
+1219 
-1234 KNATIKNLHVAGT
+1234 
-1247 IYTSAKKAAGFVG
+1247 
-1260 ESHGALTL
+1260 
-1268 TGCISS
+1268 
-1274 VNINSSIKGDGTHGG
+1274 
-1289 LVSTLSGSGNDI
+1289 
-1301 TIEGCVFDGSF
+1301 
-1312 ATTNGTIN
+1312 
-1320 CGGFIGWPVYNT
+1320 
-1332 PTIKN
+1332 
-1337 SLMIPASVGAG
+1337 
-1348 MLANT
+1348 
-1353 FTRVYSTNEPTIDNC
+1353 
-1368 YYVATTNLR
+1368 
-1377 TDQGT
+1377 
-1382 AAVATATAPANLGN
+1382 
-1396 LVQNYGIV
+1396 
-1404 KAYANGILFDGKY
+1404 
-1417 YVAPASISLA
+1417 ISLA
-1427 NAADNSTTISN
+1427 DNADNSTAISN
-1438 ANGYVANVT
+1438 ADGYLADVT
-1447 LAARTLYKDGAWNTI
+1447 LSGRTLYKDGAWNTI
-1462 CLPFDVTIADSPLAG
+1462 CLPFDVTIAGSPLAG
-1477 AVARPL
+1477 ATARPL
-1483 TSASIS
+1483 SSASIS
-1489 GSTLTLTFGDAVTTL
+1489 GTTLTLTFGDAVTTL
-1504 KAGTPYIIKWIAD
+1504 KAGTPYIIKWASGD
-1517 ANYVDD
+1517 
-1523 DEHNI
+1523 NI

-1533 SGVTIDKTD
+1533 SGVTIDAD
-1542 RSYDTETASPAV
+1542 ADGNYDNGISG
-1554 TTDARVRFLGT
+1554 DNRVRFLGT
-1565 YSSTTFTA
+1565 YKSTTFDA
-1573 ADNSILLLGG
+1573 EDKSILLLGG

-1595 IGAQRAYFKIGED
+1595 IGAQRAYFKIGDD
-1608 GAAAPRLTGFSIDF
+1608 GALLARRLTAFNIDF
-1622 GDDEAT
+1622 GDDETT
-1628 GIISTTNY
+1628 GIISTTND
-1636 TNDTNSDAWF
+1636 TNDTNSDAWYS
-1646 TLDGRK
+1646 LDGRR
-1652 LSGKPTAK
+1652 LSAKPSRAGVYINK
-1660 GLYIVNGKKVIV
+1660 GIKVVI

>member
-1 MKKKILMMLAL
+1 MIAL
-12 LCAIVQGTR
+12 LCAVAQGAR
-21 AQNFDVWDGH
+21 AQNYDVWDGH
-31 TTTRPSQTANGG
+31 TTTEPSQFSSHGG
-43 YCINS
+43 YKINS

-53 YIRDHWDEETG
+53 YIRDHWDEEILWWKSTG
-64 WHGTNKD
+64 EQ
-71 YHWCDTKYTLTTNI
+71 YHWYDINYTLTTNI

-92 VPMGEFKDAIF
+92 VPLGKFKDATF

-110 RINIDGATDN
+110 RINIDGATGN
-120 YQGLFAKIGSDATV
+120 YQGLFAEIGSDATV
-134 QNLRI
+134 RDLHI

-164 CWVSADVSSDWKESS
+164 CWVSADVSSDWNVSAS
-179 SSYTAKVGGIA
+179 AYTAKVGGIA

-221 GSGKINHVTF
+221 SSGKINHVTF

-264 GTLASYIASIA
+264 GTLASYIASIT
-275 DYYVNMYKNAVQY
+275 DYYVDMYNNAVQY

-312 QTVTLTWTQDMT
+312 QTVTLTWAQGMT

-329 VKTVDGNSISVS
+329 VKTVDGNSISMS

-348 SFSMPARDVNVTA
+348 SFSMPAQDVNVNA
-361 VFNTTNWDD
+361 VFNTTDWDD

-375 EDDPFIIDKTN
+375 ETDPYIIDKTN
-386 EWNEFVTHVNNG
+386 EWNDFVTHVNNG

-412 DVTTMAGVVSGN
+412 GVTTMAGVVSGN
-424 QQQKP
+424 QQEKP

-444 ISDIVDNQG
+444 ISDIVENQG
-453 TALFKYINGATI
+453 TALFKYNNGATI

-474 NGGLHAAA
+474 TGGLHAAA

-519 HIDITKCIFSGKLIG
+519 QIDITKCIFSGKLIG
-534 GSVEKGAIYGWGDT
+534 GSVKKGAIYGWGDT
-548 GGVATVNN
+548 GVATVNN

-566 ETKLDVAQTHGGT
+566 ETNLDVAQTYGGT

-597 VDTSEPWFIGLYAPI
+597 VDTDEPLVVGLYTPI

-625 SKNDNGNYS
+625 SKSDNGNYS

-643 RIIVKGQITLTLG
+643 RIIVKGPITLTLG
-656 EGTTLNAKKGIE
+656 EGTTLNAKKGME
-668 VSYDNIAYLTINGP
+668 VSYDNNAYLTINGP
-682 GALNIDDCEMYDA
+682 GALNIDDCETYDA

-704 LTINGGS
+704 LIINGGS

-716 GDYAAGI
+716 GEYAAGI
-723 GCSYESYENGS
+723 GCSYENGS

-748 YGGSYSSAIGGSYE
+748 YGGSFSSAIGGSYE
-762 YNSAGNIEIYGGQVK
+762 RNSAGNIEIYGGQVK
-777 AFGNGAFGI
+777 AFGYNDVFGI
-786 GPGRAESSGTLK
+786 GPGCAESSGTLK

-810 NSTTY
+810 NSGYTY

-826 GKQFYLEHTATIAT
+826 GKQFYLEHTATFAT

-890 SGKFVKLAKDISV
+890 SGEFVKLAKDISV

-908 AREDR
+908 TREDR

-925 LTVNISQTKRGDG
+925 LTVNISQTRRGTG

-993 HVGQDYVGG
+993 HVGQNYVGG
-1002 IVGYGLTSTTTIKG
+1002 IVGHGLTSTTTIKG
-1016 CVFAGTIEGTILNI
+1016 CVFAGTVEGIILKAEGTN
-1030 PGSTSRYN
+1030 RRDN

-1053 LINCLEYGTYNSVY
+1053 LINCLEYGTYNIVF
-1067 SMHPIGLQGNA
+1067 SMHPIGLQGDA
-1078 GTITNCYYLTPKKG
+1078 GTITNCYYLKPQVG

-1102 AAKAIALDTA
+1102 AK
-1112 PDNLGDL
+1112 
-1119 VQDYGIVKAYA
+1119 QAY
-1130 NGLLYNGKYYV
+1130 
-1141 PFALSG
+1141 
-1147 SGTEVDPFIVSSTDD
+1147 
-1162 WNEFADYVNNGISL
+1162 
-1176 SGKFVKL
+1176 
-1183 TADINI
+1183 
-1189 STMAGAS
+1189 
-1196 DANSFQGTFD
+1196 
-1206 GDGHT
+1206 
-1211 LTFTKGTS
+1211 TFT
-1219 AEPFAEDYCAPFRHV
+1219 
-1234 KNATIKNLHVAGT
+1234 
-1247 IYTSAKKAAGFVG
+1247 
-1260 ESHGALTL
+1260 
-1268 TGCISS
+1268 
-1274 VNINSSIKGDGTHGG
+1274 
-1289 LVSTLSGSGNDI
+1289 
-1301 TIEGCVFDGSF
+1301 
-1312 ATTNGTIN
+1312 
-1320 CGGFIGWPVYNT
+1320 
-1332 PTIKN
+1332 
-1337 SLMIPASVGAG
+1337 
-1348 MLANT
+1348 
-1353 FTRVYSTNEPTIDNC
+1353 
-1368 YYVATTNLR
+1368 
-1377 TDQGT
+1377 
-1382 AAVATATAPANLGN
+1382 TAPANLGE
-1396 LVQNYGIV
+1396 LEQDYGTIKV
-1404 KAYANGILFDGKY
+1404 YQNGILFDGTY
-1417 YVAPASISLA
+1417 YVAPATITLA
-1427 NAADNSTTISN
+1427 DNSDNSTTIS
-1438 ANGYVANVT
+1438 AADGYVANVT
-1447 LAARTLYKDGAWNTI
+1447 LANRTLYKDGAWNTI
-1462 CLPFDVTIADSPLAG
+1462 CLPFDVTIAGSPLAG
-1477 AVARPL
+1477 AEARAL
-1483 TSASIS
+1483 TSGSID
-1489 GSTLTLTFGDAVTTL
+1489 GTTLNLTFGNAVTEL
-1504 KAGTPYIIKWIAD
+1504 VAGTPYIIKWESGD
-1517 ANYVDD
+1517 NL
-1523 DEHNI
+1523 

-1533 SGVTIDKTD
+1533 SGVTIDAD
-1542 RSYDTETASPAV
+1542 ADGSYDTETASPAV
-1554 TTDARVRFLGT
+1554 TTDERVRFLGT
-1565 YSSTTFTA
+1565 YKSTAFDA
-1573 ADNSILLLGG
+1573 EDKSILLMGG
-1583 ENKLYYPAAGAG
+1583 ANTLYYPTAGAG
-1595 IGAQRAYFKIGED
+1595 IGAQRAYFKIGSD
-1608 GAAAPRLTGFSIDF
+1608 GALLARRLTAFNINF
-1622 GDDEAT
+1622 GDEEAT

-1636 TNDTNSDAWF
+1636 TNDTNSDAWYS
-1646 TLDGRK
+1646 LDGRR
-1652 LSGKPTAK
+1652 LSAKPSRAGVYINK
-1660 GLYIVNGKKVIV
+1660 GIKVVI

>member
-1 MKKKILMMLAL
+1 MIAL
-12 LCAIVQGTR
+12 LCAVAQGAR
-21 AQNFDVWDGH
+21 AQNYDVWDGH
-31 TTTRPSQTANGG
+31 TTTEPSQFSSHGG
-43 YCINS
+43 YKINS

-53 YIRDHWDEETG
+53 YIRDHWDEEILWWKSTG
-64 WHGTNKD
+64 EQ
-71 YHWCDTKYTLTTNI
+71 YHWYDINYTLTTNI

-92 VPMGEFKDAIF
+92 VPLGKFKDATF

-110 RINIDGATDN
+110 RINIDGATGN
-120 YQGLFAKIGSDATV
+120 YQGLFAEIGSDATV
-134 QNLRI
+134 RDLHI

-164 CWVSADVSSDWKESS
+164 CWVSADVSSDWNVSAS
-179 SSYTAKVGGIA
+179 AYTAKVGGIA

-221 GSGKINHVTF
+221 SSGKINHVTF

-264 GTLASYIASIA
+264 GTLASYIASIT
-275 DYYVNMYKNAVQY
+275 DYYVDMYNNAVQY

-312 QTVTLTWTQDMT
+312 QTVTLTWAQGMT

-329 VKTVDGNSISVS
+329 VKTVDGNSISMS

-348 SFSMPARDVNVTA
+348 SFSMPAQDVNVNA
-361 VFNTTNWDD
+361 VFNTTDWDD

-375 EDDPFIIDKTN
+375 ETDPYIIDKTN
-386 EWNEFVTHVNNG
+386 EWNDFVTHVNNG

-412 DVTTMAGVVSGN
+412 GVTTMAGVVSGN
-424 QQQKP
+424 QQEKP

-444 ISDIVDNQG
+444 ISDIVENQG

-474 NGGLHAAA
+474 TGGLHAAA

-519 HIDITKCIFSGKLIG
+519 QIDITKCIFSGKLIG
-534 GSVEKGAIYGWGDT
+534 GSVKKGAIYGWGDT
-548 GGVATVNN
+548 GVATVNN

-566 ETKLDVAQTHGGT
+566 ETNLDVAQTYGGT

-597 VDTSEPWFIGLYAPI
+597 VDTDEPLVVGLYTPI

-625 SKNDNGNYS
+625 SKSDNGNYS

-643 RIIVKGQITLTLG
+643 RIIVKGPITLTLG
-656 EGTTLNAKKGIE
+656 EGTTLNAKKGME
-668 VSYDNIAYLTINGP
+668 VSYDNNAYLTINGP
-682 GALNIDDCEMYDA
+682 GALNIDDCETYDA

-704 LTINGGS
+704 LIINGGS

-716 GDYAAGI
+716 GEYAAGI
-723 GCSYESYENGS
+723 GCSYENGS

-748 YGGSYSSAIGGSYE
+748 YGGSFSSAIGGSYE
-762 YNSAGNIEIYGGQVK
+762 RNSAGNIEIYGGQVK
-777 AFGNGAFGI
+777 AFGYNDVFGI
-786 GPGRAESSGTLK
+786 GPGCAESSGTLK

-810 NSTTY
+810 NSGYTY

-826 GKQFYLEHTATIAT
+826 GKQFYLEHTATFAT

-890 SGKFVKLAKDISV
+890 SGEFVKLAKDISV

-908 AREDR
+908 TREDR

-925 LTVNISQTKRGDG
+925 LTVNISQTRRGTG

-993 HVGQDYVGG
+993 HVGQNYVGG
-1002 IVGYGLTSTTTIKG
+1002 IVGHGLTSTTTIKG
-1016 CVFAGTIEGTILNI
+1016 CVFAGTVEGIILKAEGTN
-1030 PGSTSRYN
+1030 RRDN

-1053 LINCLEYGTYNSVY
+1053 LINCLEYGTYNIVF
-1067 SMHPIGLQGNA
+1067 SMHPIGLQGDA
-1078 GTITNCYYLTPKKG
+1078 GTITNCYYLKPQVG

-1102 AAKAIALDTA
+1102 AK
-1112 PDNLGDL
+1112 
-1119 VQDYGIVKAYA
+1119 QAY
-1130 NGLLYNGKYYV
+1130 
-1141 PFALSG
+1141 
-1147 SGTEVDPFIVSSTDD
+1147 
-1162 WNEFADYVNNGISL
+1162 
-1176 SGKFVKL
+1176 
-1183 TADINI
+1183 
-1189 STMAGAS
+1189 
-1196 DANSFQGTFD
+1196 
-1206 GDGHT
+1206 
-1211 LTFTKGTS
+1211 TFT
-1219 AEPFAEDYCAPFRHV
+1219 
-1234 KNATIKNLHVAGT
+1234 
-1247 IYTSAKKAAGFVG
+1247 
-1260 ESHGALTL
+1260 
-1268 TGCISS
+1268 
-1274 VNINSSIKGDGTHGG
+1274 
-1289 LVSTLSGSGNDI
+1289 
-1301 TIEGCVFDGSF
+1301 
-1312 ATTNGTIN
+1312 
-1320 CGGFIGWPVYNT
+1320 
-1332 PTIKN
+1332 
-1337 SLMIPASVGAG
+1337 
-1348 MLANT
+1348 
-1353 FTRVYSTNEPTIDNC
+1353 
-1368 YYVATTNLR
+1368 
-1377 TDQGT
+1377 
-1382 AAVATATAPANLGN
+1382 TAPANLGE
-1396 LVQNYGIV
+1396 LEQDYGTIKV
-1404 KAYANGILFDGKY
+1404 YQNGILFDGTY
-1417 YVAPASISLA
+1417 YVAPATITLA
-1427 NAADNSTTISN
+1427 DNSDNSTTIS
-1438 ANGYVANVT
+1438 AADGYVANVT
-1447 LAARTLYKDGAWNTI
+1447 LANRTLYKDGAWNTI
-1462 CLPFDVTIADSPLAG
+1462 CLPFDVTIAGSPLAG
-1477 AVARPL
+1477 AEARAL
-1483 TSASIS
+1483 TSGSID
-1489 GSTLTLTFGDAVTTL
+1489 GTTLNLTFGNAVTEL
-1504 KAGTPYIIKWIAD
+1504 VAGTPYIIKWESGD
-1517 ANYVDD
+1517 NL
-1523 DEHNI
+1523 

-1533 SGVTIDKTD
+1533 SGVTIDAD
-1542 RSYDTETASPAV
+1542 ADGSYDTETASPAV
-1554 TTDARVRFLGT
+1554 TTDNRVRFLGT
-1565 YSSTTFTA
+1565 YKSTAFDA
-1573 ADNSILLLGG
+1573 EDKSILLMGG
-1583 ENKLYYPAAGAG
+1583 NNTLYYPTAGAG
-1595 IGAQRAYFKIGED
+1595 IGAQRAYFKIGDD
-1608 GAAAPRLTGFSIDF
+1608 GALLARRLTAFNIDF
-1622 GDDEAT
+1622 GDDETT
-1628 GIISTTNY
+1628 GIISVHDSGFTVNG
-1636 TNDTNSDAWF
+1636 SDVWY

-1652 LSGKPTAK
+1652 LDGKPSVK
-1660 GLYIVNGKKVIV
+1660 GVYVNNGRKVII

>member
-1 MKKKILMMLAL
+1 MIAL
-12 LCAIVQGTR
+12 LCAVAQGAR
-21 AQNFDVWDGH
+21 AQNYDVWDGH
-31 TTTRPSQTANGG
+31 TTTEPSQFSSHGG
-43 YCINS
+43 YKINS

-53 YIRDHWDEETG
+53 YIRDHWDEEILWWKSTG
-64 WHGTNKD
+64 EQ
-71 YHWCDTKYTLTTNI
+71 YHWYDINYTLTTNI

-92 VPMGEFKDAIF
+92 VPLGKFKDATF

-110 RINIDGATDN
+110 RINIDGATGN
-120 YQGLFAKIGSDATV
+120 YQGLFAEIGSDATV
-134 QNLRI
+134 RDLHI

-164 CWVSADVSSDWKESS
+164 CWVSADVSSDWNVSAS
-179 SSYTAKVGGIA
+179 AYTAKVGGIA

-221 GSGKINHVTF
+221 SSGKINHVTF

-264 GTLASYIASIA
+264 GTLASYIASIT
-275 DYYVNMYKNAVQY
+275 DYYVDMYNNAVQY

-312 QTVTLTWTQDMT
+312 QTVTLTWAQGMT

-329 VKTVDGNSISVS
+329 VKTVDGNSISMS

-348 SFSMPARDVNVTA
+348 SFSMPAQDVNVNA
-361 VFNTTNWDD
+361 VFNTTDWDD

-375 EDDPFIIDKTN
+375 ETDPYIIDKTN
-386 EWNEFVTHVNNG
+386 EWNDFVTHVNNG

-412 DVTTMAGVVSGN
+412 GVTTMAGVVSGN
-424 QQQKP
+424 QQEKP

-444 ISDIVDNQG
+444 ISDIVENQG

-474 NGGLHAAA
+474 TGGLHAAA

-519 HIDITKCIFSGKLIG
+519 QIDITKCIFSGKLIG
-534 GSVEKGAIYGWGDT
+534 GSVKKGAIYGWGDT
-548 GGVATVNN
+548 GVATVNN

-566 ETKLDVAQTHGGT
+566 ETNLDVAQTYGGT

-597 VDTSEPWFIGLYAPI
+597 VDTDEPLVVGLYTPI

-625 SKNDNGNYS
+625 SKSDNGNYS

-643 RIIVKGQITLTLG
+643 RIIVKGPITLTLG
-656 EGTTLNAKKGIE
+656 EGTTLNAKKGME
-668 VSYDNIAYLTINGP
+668 VSYDNNAYLTINGP
-682 GALNIDDCEMYDA
+682 GALNIDDCETYDA

-704 LTINGGS
+704 LIINGGS

-716 GDYAAGI
+716 GEYAAGI
-723 GCSYESYENGS
+723 GCSYENGS

-748 YGGSYSSAIGGSYE
+748 YGGSFSSAIGGSYE
-762 YNSAGNIEIYGGQVK
+762 RNSAGNIEIYGGQVK
-777 AFGNGAFGI
+777 AFGYNDVFGI
-786 GPGRAESSGTLK
+786 GPGCAESSGTLK

-810 NSTTY
+810 NSGYTY

-826 GKQFYLEHTATIAT
+826 GKQFYLEHTATFAT

-890 SGKFVKLAKDISV
+890 SGEFVKLAKDISV

-908 AREDR
+908 TREDR

-925 LTVNISQTKRGDG
+925 LTVNISQTRRGTG

-993 HVGQDYVGG
+993 HVGQNYVGG
-1002 IVGYGLTSTTTIKG
+1002 IVGHGLTSTTTIKG
-1016 CVFAGTIEGTILNI
+1016 CVFAGTVEGIILKAEGTN
-1030 PGSTSRYN
+1030 RRDN

-1053 LINCLEYGTYNSVY
+1053 LINCLEYGTYNIVF
-1067 SMHPIGLQGNA
+1067 SMHPIGLQGDA
-1078 GTITNCYYLTPKKG
+1078 GTITNCYYLKPQVG

-1102 AAKAIALDTA
+1102 AK
-1112 PDNLGDL
+1112 
-1119 VQDYGIVKAYA
+1119 QAY
-1130 NGLLYNGKYYV
+1130 
-1141 PFALSG
+1141 
-1147 SGTEVDPFIVSSTDD
+1147 
-1162 WNEFADYVNNGISL
+1162 
-1176 SGKFVKL
+1176 
-1183 TADINI
+1183 
-1189 STMAGAS
+1189 
-1196 DANSFQGTFD
+1196 
-1206 GDGHT
+1206 
-1211 LTFTKGTS
+1211 TFT
-1219 AEPFAEDYCAPFRHV
+1219 
-1234 KNATIKNLHVAGT
+1234 
-1247 IYTSAKKAAGFVG
+1247 
-1260 ESHGALTL
+1260 
-1268 TGCISS
+1268 
-1274 VNINSSIKGDGTHGG
+1274 
-1289 LVSTLSGSGNDI
+1289 
-1301 TIEGCVFDGSF
+1301 
-1312 ATTNGTIN
+1312 
-1320 CGGFIGWPVYNT
+1320 
-1332 PTIKN
+1332 
-1337 SLMIPASVGAG
+1337 
-1348 MLANT
+1348 
-1353 FTRVYSTNEPTIDNC
+1353 
-1368 YYVATTNLR
+1368 
-1377 TDQGT
+1377 
-1382 AAVATATAPANLGN
+1382 TAPANLGE
-1396 LVQNYGIV
+1396 LEQDYGTIKV
-1404 KAYANGILFDGKY
+1404 YQNGILFDGTY
-1417 YVAPASISLA
+1417 YVAPATITLA
-1427 NAADNSTTISN
+1427 DNSDNSTTIS
-1438 ANGYVANVT
+1438 AADGYVANVT
-1447 LAARTLYKDGAWNTI
+1447 LANRTLYKDGAWNTI
-1462 CLPFDVTIADSPLAG
+1462 CLPFDVTIAGSPLAG
-1477 AVARPL
+1477 AEARAL
-1483 TSASIS
+1483 TSGSID
-1489 GSTLTLTFGDAVTTL
+1489 GTTLNLTFGNAVTEL
-1504 KAGTPYIIKWIAD
+1504 VAGTPYIIKWESGD
-1517 ANYVDD
+1517 NL
-1523 DEHNI
+1523 

-1533 SGVTIDKTD
+1533 SGVTIDAD
-1542 RSYDTETASPAV
+1542 ADGSYDTETASPAV
-1554 TTDARVRFLGT
+1554 TTDERVRFLGT
-1565 YSSTTFTA
+1565 YKSTAFDA
-1573 ADNSILLLGG
+1573 EDKSILLMGG
-1583 ENKLYYPAAGAG
+1583 ANTLYYPTAGAG
-1595 IGAQRAYFKIGED
+1595 IGAQRAYFKIGGD
-1608 GAAAPRLTGFSIDF
+1608 GALLARRLTAFNIDF
-1622 GDDEAT
+1622 GDDETT

-1636 TNDTNSDAWF
+1636 TNDTNSDAWYS
-1646 TLDGRK
+1646 LDGRR
-1652 LSGKPTAK
+1652 LSAKPSRAGVYINK
-1660 GLYIVNGKKVIV
+1660 GIKVVI

>member
-1 MKKKILMMLAL
+1 MRTKQLFLTLAL
-12 LCAIVQGTR
+12 LAFGPTAW
-21 AQNFDVWDGH
+21 AQDFDVWDGH
-31 TTTRPSQTANGG
+31 TTTKPSQYLHGG
-43 YCINS
+43 YSINS

-53 YIRDHWDEETG
+53 YIRDHWEEETG
-64 WHGTNKD
+64 WTNTGTGKI
-71 YHWCDTKYTLTTNI
+71 YRWCNTGYSLTTNI

-92 VPMGEFKDAIF
+92 VPLGTFKDAIF

-164 CWVSADVSSDWKESS
+164 CWVSADVRSDWNESA

-190 GENNGTIEYC
+190 GVNNGTIEYC

-221 GSGKINHVTF
+221 SSGNINHVTF

-264 GTLASYIASIA
+264 GTLASYIASIT
-275 DYYVNMYKNAVQY
+275 DYEDMYRYAVQY

-312 QTVTLTWTQDMT
+312 QTVTLTWAQGMT

-361 VFNTTNWDD
+361 VFNTTDWDD

-375 EDDPFIIDKTN
+375 ATDPYIIDKTN

-499 TATVN
+499 TTTVN

-519 HIDITKCIFSGKLIG
+519 RIDITKCIFSGKLIG

-556 CLYAMQDGQD
+556 CLYAMQYGQD
-566 ETKLDVAQTHGGT
+566 ETNLDVAQTHGGT

-597 VDTSEPWFIGLYAPI
+597 VDTDEPWLLGLYAPI

-625 SKNDNGNYS
+625 SKSDNGNYS

-643 RIIVKGQITLTLG
+643 RIIVKGPITLTLG

-668 VSYDNIAYLTINGP
+668 VSYDKSACLTINGP
-682 GALNIDDCEMYDA
+682 GALNIDDCETYDA

-704 LTINGGS
+704 LIINGGS

-723 GCSYESYENGS
+723 GCSYENENGGS

-748 YGGSYSSAIGGSYE
+748 YGGDYSSAIGGSYN

-786 GPGRAESSGTLK
+786 GPGRADPSGTLK

-810 NSTTY
+810 GSANTNSK
-815 TNRIASVTFVE
+815 IASVTFVE
-826 GKQFYLEHTATIAT
+826 GKQFYLEHTATFAT

-908 AREDR
+908 TREDR
-913 PFSGTFDGGRHT
+913 PFSGTFNGGRHT
-925 LTVNISQTKRGDG
+925 LTVNISQTERGDG

-993 HVGQDYVGG
+993 YVGQDYVGG
-1002 IVGYGLTSTTTIKG
+1002 IVGHGLNSATTIRG
-1016 CVFAGTIEGTILNI
+1016 CVFAGTVEGTFLNI
-1030 PGSTSRYN
+1030 PGGTSRYN
-1038 VGGIWGWNDSGSTPI
+1038 VGGIWGWNDSGTPT
-1053 LINCLEYGTYNSVY
+1053 LENCLEYGTYNNVY

-1102 AAKAIALDTA
+1102 AKQAYAFTTA
-1112 PDNLGDL
+1112 PANLGEL
-1119 VQDYGIVKAYA
+1119 VKDYGTIKVYQ
-1130 NGLLYNGKYYV
+1130 NGILYNGKYYM
-1141 PFALSG
+1141 A
-1147 SGTEVDPFIVSSTDD
+1147 
-1162 WNEFADYVNNGISL
+1162 
-1176 SGKFVKL
+1176 FV
-1183 TADINI
+1183 T
-1189 STMAGAS
+1189 
-1196 DANSFQGTFD
+1196 
-1206 GDGHT
+1206 
-1211 LTFTKGTS
+1211 
-1219 AEPFAEDYCAPFRHV
+1219 
-1234 KNATIKNLHVAGT
+1234 
-1247 IYTSAKKAAGFVG
+1247 
-1260 ESHGALTL
+1260 
-1268 TGCISS
+1268 
-1274 VNINSSIKGDGTHGG
+1274 
-1289 LVSTLSGSGNDI
+1289 
-1301 TIEGCVFDGSF
+1301 
-1312 ATTNGTIN
+1312 
-1320 CGGFIGWPVYNT
+1320 
-1332 PTIKN
+1332 
-1337 SLMIPASVGAG
+1337 
-1348 MLANT
+1348 
-1353 FTRVYSTNEPTIDNC
+1353 
-1368 YYVATTNLR
+1368 
-1377 TDQGT
+1377 
-1382 AAVATATAPANLGN
+1382 
-1396 LVQNYGIV
+1396 
-1404 KAYANGILFDGKY
+1404 
-1417 YVAPASISLA
+1417 ISLA
-1427 NAADNSTTISN
+1427 DNSDNSTTIN
-1438 ANGYVANVT
+1438 DANSYFADVT
-1447 LAARTLYKDGAWNTI
+1447 LSGRTLYKDGKWNTL
-1462 CLPFDVTIADSPLAG
+1462 CLPFNVNSFTGTPLEGATVKTLASTGFSGGTLTMNFTDDVTSIEAG
-1477 AVARPL
+1477 
-1483 TSASIS
+1483 
-1489 GSTLTLTFGDAVTTL
+1489 
-1504 KAGTPYIIKWIAD
+1504 KPYIVKWAKPD
-1517 ANYVDD
+1517 GYTVDGGYD
-1523 DEHNI
+1523 ISE
-1528 VSPVF
+1528 PVF
-1533 SGVTIDKTD
+1533 NGVTISNVTANAET
-1542 RSYDTETASPAV
+1542 SYVDFV
-1554 TTDARVRFLGT
+1554 GT
-1565 YSSTTFTA
+1565 YSPVSIYTA
-1573 ADNSILLLGG
+1573 EKTNLYLGAG
-1583 ENKLYYPAAGAG
+1583 NKLYYPTASDFTVNAFRGYFQLKQSLTVGEAANGV
-1595 IGAQRAYFKIGED
+1595 RAFV
-1608 GAAAPRLTGFSIDF
+1608 LNF
-1622 GDDEAT
+1622 GDDETT
-1628 GIISTTNY
+1628 GIISVYDSGFTVNG
-1636 TNDTNSDAWF
+1636 SDAWYS
-1646 TLDGRK
+1646 LDGRR
-1652 LSGKPTAK
+1652 LYGKPTQR
-1660 GLYIVNGKKVIV
+1660 GIYINNGRKVVI